1 MHQVKE
7 SRGRPMPSKHYV
19 SLRVCVCGS
28 SGQGN
33 SRTNRRALKAGQH
46 TASCV
51 ESYFYRLHR
60 DGVVVDG
67 RGGQMRDSDT
77 MNYARKDG
85 SMAADGIRGPGE
97 LQMAPSVNHNQND
110 SGAGDEL
117 VSSVTL
123 YRRRPR
129 LLHGTVL
136 PFLAVLYPGW
146 VYVWLGVYGTSEY
159 PEAGLLAL
167 AAIGIAHV
175 LTALSGYWSVHVHC
189 WLTCSK
195 EPDPNLATLAK
206 VIPMP
211 NNGSAE
217 LVTLQRNQDENGEKT
232 LSFEFQKIRYIFDYG
247 EKKCFFPVAF
257 PISYPM
263 GYFQSWRGYQE
274 ETELRVA
281 EKQYGT
287 NRAEMMVPD
296 FLELFKERA
305 TAPFFV
311 FQVFCVGLWCLDE
324 YWYYSVFTLFML
336 VAFEASLV
344 QQQMRNM
351 SEIRRMGNKPY
362 MIQVYR
368 NRKWRPISS
377 DELVP
382 GDIVSVGRSPQDN
395 LVPCD
400 VLLLRGRC
408 IVDEAMLTGESV
420 PQMKEPVEDLD
431 PERILDLQTDSRL
444 HVISGGTKVVQHTP
458 PLKTSAGLKPVD
470 NGCVAYV
477 LRTGFYTS
485 QGKLLRTILFGVKRV
500 TANNLETFIFI
511 LFLLVFA
518 IAAAAYV
525 WVEGTKDL
533 TRNRYKLFL
542 ECTLIL
548 TSVVP
553 PELPIE
559 LSLAVNTSLIALAKL
574 YVFCTEPFRIPFA
587 GKVEICCFDK
597 TGTLTSDSLVVRGVA
612 GLREGKEVMPV
623 SEIPV
628 ETHRVVATCHS
639 LVTLDDGQLVG
650 DPLEKAMLT
659 AADWTLTKDEKVFPR
674 GIKTQGLKIH
684 QRFHFASALKRM
696 SVLASY
702 ERLGSTELCYIS
714 TVKGAPETLR
724 GMFTE
729 CPENYDQ
736 VHREMSREGA
746 RVLALGYKEI
756 GHLSHQQVREISR
769 GALECDL
776 QFAGFM
782 VVSCPLK
789 NDSKAVIQEI
799 QEASH
804 HVVMIT
810 GDNPLTACHV
820 ARELHF
826 IQKEHT
832 LILQPSPNQGQWHWE
847 SIDGT
852 VSVALPPP
860 SVSSFVHQFDLCV
873 TGEGLARLACDPH
886 LLHTLLPHI
895 QVFAR
900 VSPKQKEFVITSL
913 KGLGYVTL
921 MCGDGT
927 NDVGALKH
935 AHIGVA
941 LLANAP
947 ERLPEKKKRVR
958 EKETAISDSRP
969 VPPVSSSVKLSSR
982 AARQRVMAQREE
994 QLAAQKERISQV
1006 LRELEEDQVQV
1017 VKLGDASIA
1026 APFTSKLSSIQCIC
1040 HVIKQGRCTLV
1051 TTLQMFKIL
1060 ALNALVLAY
1069 SQSVLYLEG
1078 VKFSD
1083 FQATL
1088 QGLLLAGCFLFIS
1101 RSKPLKTLSRER
1113 PLPNIFNLY
1122 TVLTVLLQFAVHFCS
1137 LVYLYKEAQSRSPP
1151 RAEQFVDLYKEFEPS
1166 LINST
1171 VYIMSMAM
1179 QMATFAIN
1187 YKGHPFM
1194 ESLSENRPL
1203 LWSIAISGL
1212 AIVGLLT
1219 GSSPEF
1225 NEQFAL
1231 VDIPTEFKLI
1241 ISQVLVVDF
1250 VAALLVDRLLQ
1261 FFLGKGTLSLPS

>member
-1 MHQVKE
+1 
-7 SRGRPMPSKHYV
+7 
-19 SLRVCVCGS
+19 
-28 SGQGN
+28 
-33 SRTNRRALKAGQH
+33 
-46 TASCV
+46 
-51 ESYFYRLHR
+51 
-60 DGVVVDG
+60 
-67 RGGQMRDSDT
+67 
-77 MNYARKDG
+77 
-85 SMAADGIRGPGE
+85 
-97 LQMAPSVNHNQND
+97 
-110 SGAGDEL
+110 
-117 VSSVTL
+117 
-123 YRRRPR
+123 
-129 LLHGTVL
+129 
-136 PFLAVLYPGW
+136 
-146 VYVWLGVYGTSEY
+146 
-159 PEAGLLAL
+159 
-167 AAIGIAHV
+167 
-175 LTALSGYWSVHVHC
+175 
-189 WLTCSK
+189 
-195 EPDPNLATLAK
+195 
-206 VIPMP
+206 
-211 NNGSAE
+211 
-217 LVTLQRNQDENGEKT
+217 
-232 LSFEFQKIRYIFDYG
+232 
-247 EKKCFFPVAF
+247 
-257 PISYPM
+257 M
-263 GYFQSWRGYQE
+263 GYFQAWRGYQE
-274 ETELRVA
+274 EADLRAA
-281 EKQYGT
+281 EKRYGT

-368 NRKWRPISS
+368 NRKWRPVSS

-382 GDIVSVGRSPQDN
+382 GDIVSIGRSPQEN

-431 PERILDLQTDSRL
+431 PERILDLQGDARL
-444 HVISGGTKVVQHTP
+444 HVISGGTKVVQHSP
-458 PLKTSAGLKPVD
+458 PLKASAGLKPVD

-518 IAAAAYV
+518 IAAAVYV

-533 TRNRYKLFL
+533 SRNRYKLFL

-587 GKVEICCFDK
+587 GKVEVCCFDK

-659 AADWTLTKDEKVFPR
+659 AADWSLTKDEKVFAR
-674 GIKTQGLKIH
+674 GIKTPGLKIH

-724 GMFTE
+724 GMFSE
-729 CPENYDQ
+729 CPPSYDE
-736 VHREMSREGA
+736 VHKAMSREGA
-746 RVLALGYKEI
+746 RVLALGYKEM
-756 GHLSHQQVREISR
+756 GHLSHQQVREITR
-769 GALECDL
+769 EALECDL
-776 QFAGFM
+776 RFVGFM

-789 NDSKAVIQEI
+789 NDSRMVIKEI

-820 ARELHF
+820 ARELNF
-826 IQKEHT
+826 IQRPHT
-832 LILQPSPNQGQWHWE
+832 LILQAGPSPDDWQWE
-847 SIDGT
+847 SIDGS
-852 VSVALPPP
+852 VCVALPPP
-860 SVSSFVHQFDLCV
+860 SVPDFVQQYDLCV
-873 TGEGLARLACDPH
+873 TGEGLARLTYDTK
-886 LLHTLLPHI
+886 LLNALLPHV

-900 VSPKQKEFVITSL
+900 VNPKQKEFVITSL
-913 KGLGYVTL
+913 KGLGFTTL

-947 ERLPEKKKRVR
+947 ERIPERKKRGKER
-958 EKETAISDSRP
+958 EVAAAAAACDSRAL
-969 VPPVSSSVKLSSR
+969 PPALTSGSKLSSR
-982 AARQRVMAQREE
+982 AARHRVMAQREE

-1101 RSKPLKTLSRER
+1101 RSKPLKTLSKER

-1137 LVYLYKEAQSRSPP
+1137 LVYLYKGAQSRSPP
-1151 RAEQFVDLYKEFEPS
+1151 RAEQFADLYKEFEPS

-1203 LWSIAISGL
+1203 MWSIFLSGF

-1231 VDIPTEFKLI
+1231 VEIPTEFKMVI
-1241 ISQVLVVDF
+1241 AQVLVVDF
-1250 VAALLVDRLLQ
+1250 VAALLVDRVLQ
-1261 FFLGKGTLSLPS
+1261 FLLGKGTLRLPS

>member
-1 MHQVKE
+1 TATIALEYLCCSMRHCICETKARSGMDEAKKE
-7 SRGRPMPSKHYV
+7 GNMSADGRTQTRAPSDDLVRSV
-19 SLRVCVCGS
+19 SLHS
-28 SGQGN
+28 
-33 SRTNRRALKAGQH
+33 
-46 TASCV
+46 
-51 ESYFYRLHR
+51 
-60 DGVVVDG
+60 
-67 RGGQMRDSDT
+67 
-77 MNYARKDG
+77 
-85 SMAADGIRGPGE
+85 
-97 LQMAPSVNHNQND
+97 
-110 SGAGDEL
+110 
-117 VSSVTL
+117 
-123 YRRRPR
+123 RRPR
-129 LLHGTVL
+129 VLHGTVL
-136 PFLAVLYPGW
+136 PFLLLYPGCL
-146 VYVWLGVYGTSEY
+146 YAWLGVYGAAECA
-159 PEAGLLAL
+159 EAGLLVL
-167 AAIGIAHV
+167 AALGIAHV
-175 LTALSGYWSVHVHC
+175 LTVLSGYWSVHAHC

-195 EPDPNLATLAK
+195 ESDPAKATFAK
-206 VIPMP
+206 VIPTP

-217 LVTLQRNQDENGEKT
+217 LVPLLRDKDEDGAEI
-232 LSFEFQKIRYIFDYG
+232 LSFEFQKIRYVYESK
-247 EKKCFFPVAF
+247 EKKCFLPVAF
-257 PISYPM
+257 PINFPM
-263 GYFQSWRGYQE
+263 SHFQNWRGYQE
-274 ETELRVA
+274 EDQLRAA
-281 EKQYGT
+281 EKRYGT
-287 NRAEMMVPD
+287 NRAEMVVPD
-296 FLELFKERA
+296 FLELFRERA

-368 NRKWRPISS
+368 NRKWRPVSS

-431 PERILDLQTDSRL
+431 PDRILELQTDSRL
-444 HVISGGTKVVQHTP
+444 HVISGGTKVVQHSP
-458 PLKTSAGLKPVD
+458 PLRASAGLKPVD

-518 IAAAAYV
+518 IAAAVYV

-533 TRNRYKLFL
+533 NRNKYKLFL

-597 TGTLTSDSLVVRGVA
+597 TGTLTSDSLVVHGVA
-612 GLREGKEVMPV
+612 GLGDGKQVMPV
-623 SEIPV
+623 SDIPV
-628 ETHRVVATCHS
+628 DTHRVVATCHS

-674 GIKTQGLKIH
+674 SIKTPGLKIH

-702 ERLGSTELCYIS
+702 ERMGSTELCYIS
-714 TVKGAPETLR
+714 AVKGAPETLKD
-724 GMFTE
+724 MFSE
-729 CPENYDQ
+729 CPASYDE

-746 RVLALGYKEI
+746 RVLALGYKEM
-756 GHLSHQQVREISR
+756 GHLSHQQVREVSR
-769 GALECDL
+769 DMLECDL
-776 QFAGFM
+776 RFAGFM

-789 NDSKAVIQEI
+789 TDSKAVIREI

-832 LILQPSPNQGQWHWE
+832 LILQQSPNQGRAGETYLKSWV
-847 SIDGT
+847 SIDGN
-852 VSVALPPP
+852 VCLPLPTS
-860 SVSSFVHQFDLCV
+860 SVSDLVRRYDLCV
-873 TGEGLARLACDPH
+873 TGEGLTRMTYEPS
-886 LLHTLLPHI
+886 LLNALLPHV

-913 KGLGYVTL
+913 KGLGFVTL

-947 ERLPEKKKRVR
+947 EHMPEKKKRSKD
-958 EKETAISDSRP
+958 KEYSSGEPRPP
-969 VPPVSSSVKLSSR
+969 VPSSGVKLGSR
-982 AARQRVMAQREE
+982 AARQRMMAQREE

-1006 LRELEEDQVQV
+1006 LRELEEDQIQV

-1101 RSKPLKTLSRER
+1101 RSKPLKTLSKER

-1137 LVYLYKEAQSRSPP
+1137 LVYLYRGAQSRSPP
-1151 RAEQFVDLYKEFEPS
+1151 RTEQFVDLYKEFEPS

-1194 ESLSENRPL
+1194 ESLTENRPL
-1203 LWSIAISGL
+1203 LWSIGISGL

-1241 ISQVLVVDF
+1241 IAQVLVLDF
-1250 VAALLVDRLLQ
+1250 VAALLVDRVLQ
-1261 FFLGKGTLSLPS
+1261 FLLGKGTLRLPK

>member
-1 MHQVKE
+1 MNDAKKE
-7 SRGRPMPSKHYV
+7 GGLDADEV
-19 SLRVCVCGS
+19 Q
-28 SGQGN
+28 GQ
-33 SRTNRRALKAGQH
+33 
-46 TASCV
+46 
-51 ESYFYRLHR
+51 
-60 DGVVVDG
+60 
-67 RGGQMRDSDT
+67 
-77 MNYARKDG
+77 
-85 SMAADGIRGPGE
+85 GE
-97 LQMAPSVNHNQND
+97 LQMAPSENHSQHD
-110 SGAGDEL
+110 SGTDDEL

-129 LLHGTVL
+129 ILHGTVL

-146 VYVWLGVYGTSEY
+146 LYVWLGVYGASEY
-159 PEAGLLAL
+159 PEAGLLSL

-175 LTALSGYWSVHVHC
+175 LTGLSGYWSVHAHC

-195 EPDPNLATLAK
+195 EPDSNKATLAK
-206 VIPMP
+206 VIPTA

-217 LVTLQRNQDENGEKT
+217 LVALQRDQDENGEGI
-232 LSFEFQKIRYIFDYG
+232 LSFEFQKIRYIFDHK
-247 EKKCFFPVAF
+247 EKKCFLPIAF
-257 PISYPM
+257 PINNPM
-263 GYFQSWRGYQE
+263 GDFQSWRGYQE
-274 ETELRVA
+274 ETELRAA
-281 EKQYGT
+281 EKRYGT

-382 GDIVSVGRSPQDN
+382 GDIVSIGRSPQDN

-431 PERILDLQTDSRL
+431 PDRILDVQIDSRL
-444 HVISGGTKVVQHTP
+444 HVISGGTKVVQHSP
-458 PLKTSAGLKPVD
+458 PLKASAGLKPVD

-518 IAAAAYV
+518 IAAALYV
-525 WVEGTKDL
+525 WLEGTKDAS
-533 TRNRYKLFL
+533 RNRYKLFL

-659 AADWTLTKDEKVFPR
+659 AADWTLTKDEKVFSR

-702 ERLGSTELCYIS
+702 EKLGSTELCYIS

-724 GMFTE
+724 GMFSG
-729 CPENYDQ
+729 CPANYDE
-736 VHREMSREGA
+736 VHKEMSREGA

-756 GHLSHQQVREISR
+756 GHLSHQQVREMSR
-769 GALECDL
+769 DALECDL
-776 QFAGFM
+776 HFAGFM
-782 VVSCPLK
+782 VVFCPLK
-789 NDSKAVIQEI
+789 SDSKAVIREI

-826 IQKEHT
+826 MQKEHT
-832 LILQPSPNQGQWHWE
+832 LVLQPSPRPGEWHWE
-847 SIDGT
+847 SIDG
-852 VSVALPPP
+852 SVCVPLPPP
-860 SVSSFVHQFDLCV
+860 SISSFVHQFDLCV
-873 TGEGLARLACDPH
+873 TGEGLARLTCETQ
-886 LLHTLLPHI
+886 LLHNLLPYI

-947 ERLPEKKKRVR
+947 ERMPERKKRGK
-958 EKETAISDSRP
+958 EKEAPAVEPRP
-969 VPPVSSSVKLSSR
+969 LPSVSSGGKMSSR
-982 AARQRVMAQREE
+982 AARQRAMTQREE
-994 QLAAQKERISQV
+994 QLAAQKERINQV

-1151 RAEQFVDLYKEFEPS
+1151 RAEQFADLYKEFEPS

-1203 LWSIAISGL
+1203 LWSIALSGL

-1225 NEQFAL
+1225 NEQFSL

-1241 ISQVLVVDF
+1241 IAQVLVVDF
-1250 VAALLVDRLLQ
+1250 VAALLVDRVLQ
-1261 FFLGKGTLSLPS
+1261 FLLGKGNLRMPS

>member
-1 MHQVKE
+1 MAAAAAAATSSAGPGRGPGDELVQAVVPYRRR
-7 SRGRPMPSKHYV
+7 SRLLWG
-19 SLRVCVCGS
+19 
-28 SGQGN
+28 
-33 SRTNRRALKAGQH
+33 TALKAGFLL
-46 TASCV
+46 CV
-51 ESYFYRLHR
+51 FQVRSP
-60 DGVVVDG
+60 
-67 RGGQMRDSDT
+67 
-77 MNYARKDG
+77 RK
-85 SMAADGIRGPGE
+85 
-97 LQMAPSVNHNQND
+97 
-110 SGAGDEL
+110 
-117 VSSVTL
+117 
-123 YRRRPR
+123 
-129 LLHGTVL
+129 
-136 PFLAVLYPGW
+136 
-146 VYVWLGVYGTSEY
+146 
-159 PEAGLLAL
+159 
-167 AAIGIAHV
+167 
-175 LTALSGYWSVHVHC
+175 
-189 WLTCSK
+189 
-195 EPDPNLATLAK
+195 ATLVK
-206 VIPMP
+206 VVPTP

-217 LVTLQRNQDENGEKT
+217 LVPLHRD
-232 LSFEFQKIRYIFDYG
+232 QKIKYFYELN
-247 EKKCFFPVAF
+247 EKKKFFPVAF
-257 PISYPM
+257 PVEHPLQY
-263 GYFQSWRGYQE
+263 YQSARGYQE
-274 ETELRVA
+274 DKEIKAA
-281 EKQYGT
+281 EKKYGT
-287 NRAEMMVPD
+287 NKAVR
-296 FLELFKERA
+296 
-305 TAPFFV
+305 
-311 FQVFCVGLWCLDE
+311 VFCVGLWCLDE
-324 YWYYSVFTLFML
+324 YWYYSVFTLSML

-351 SEIRRMGNKPY
+351 SEIRKMGNKPY

-377 DELVP
+377 DEIIP
-382 GDIVSVGRSPQDN
+382 GDIVSVGRSPHEN

-420 PQMKEPVEDLD
+420 PQMKEPVEELD
-431 PERILDLQTDSRL
+431 PDHVLDMQADSRL
-444 HVISGGTKVVQHTP
+444 HVIFGGTKVVQHIP
-458 PLKTSAGLKPVD
+458 PQKASTGLKPVD

-477 LRTGFYTS
+477 LRTGFNTS

-525 WVEGTKDL
+525 WIEGTKDPS
-533 TRNRYKLFL
+533 RNRYKLFL

-574 YVFCTEPFRIPFA
+574 YVYCTEPFRIPFA
-587 GKVEICCFDK
+587 GKVQICCFDK
-597 TGTLTSDSLVVRGVA
+597 TGTLTSDNLVVRGVA
-612 GLREGKEVMPV
+612 GLRDGKDVTPV
-623 SEIPV
+623 SDIPI
-628 ETHRVVATCHS
+628 ETHRVIATCHS
-639 LVTLDDGQLVG
+639 LMQLDDGTLAG

-659 AADWTLTKDEKVFPR
+659 AVEWTVTKDEKVFPR
-674 GIKTQGLKIH
+674 SIKTQGLKIH

-702 ERLGSTELCYIS
+702 EKVGSTDLCYIA
-714 TVKGAPETLR
+714 TVKGAPEMLHR
-724 GMFTE
+724 MFSQCPSSYNGIHTE
-729 CPENYDQ
+729 I
-736 VHREMSREGA
+736 SREGA
-746 RVLALGYKEI
+746 RVLALGYKEL
-756 GHLSHQQVREISR
+756 GHLTHQQAREIKR
-769 GALECDL
+769 EALECDL
-776 QFAGFM
+776 RFVGFI

-789 NDSKAVIQEI
+789 VDSKPVIREI
-799 QEASH
+799 LNASH

-820 ARELHF
+820 AQELHF
-826 IQKEHT
+826 TQKEQT
-832 LILQPSPNQGQWHWE
+832 LILQPPINKGSSWQWQ
-847 SIDGT
+847 SISGT
-852 VSVALPPP
+852 VTLPIIPP
-860 SVSSFVHQFDLCV
+860 SLQELTRHHNLCI
-873 TGEGLARLACDPH
+873 TGEGLSQLQALDSQFLLWLIPH
-886 LLHTLLPHI
+886 V

-900 VSPKQKEFVITSL
+900 VAPKQKGLDEVKARSAVTSSQEDVRVLKLAAKGTYRGHGFPQSFAGSLPQHWIFPLQEFVITTL

-935 AHIGVA
+935 ADVGVA

-947 ERLPEKKKRVR
+947 ERIPERKKRPRDAPADGKPALPPSIVG
-958 EKETAISDSRP
+958 SNMRP
-969 VPPVSSSVKLSSR
+969 TSR
-982 AARQRVMAQREE
+982 AAKHRLMSHREE
-994 QLAAQKERISQV
+994 QLAMQRERISQV
-1006 LRELEEDQVQV
+1006 LKDLEEEQVPI

-1060 ALNALVLAY
+1060 ALNALILAY

-1122 TVLTVLLQFAVHFCS
+1122 TVLTVLLQFMVHFVS
-1137 LVYLYKEAQSRSPP
+1137 LVYLYRGAQARSDPKKDG
-1151 RAEQFVDLYKEFEPS
+1151 FVDLYKEFEPS
-1166 LINST
+1166 LVNST

-1194 ESLSENRPL
+1194 ESLRENKPL
-1203 LWSIAISGL
+1203 LWSIILSGL
-1212 AIVGLLT
+1212 AIVALLT

-1225 NEQFAL
+1225 NEQFGL
-1231 VDIPTEFKLI
+1231 VEIPTEFKLVI
-1241 ISQVLVVDF
+1241 TQVLLANF
-1250 VAALLVDRLLQ
+1250 FTALLIDRVLQ
-1261 FFLGKGTLSLPS
+1261 FLLGSTKLKVPS

>member
-1 MHQVKE
+1 MDEAKKE
-7 SRGRPMPSKHYV
+7 
-19 SLRVCVCGS
+19 
-28 SGQGN
+28 GN
-33 SRTNRRALKAGQH
+33 MVA
-46 TASCV
+46 
-51 ESYFYRLHR
+51 
-60 DGVVVDG
+60 DGVD
-67 RGGQMRDSDT
+67 
-77 MNYARKDG
+77 
-85 SMAADGIRGPGE
+85 GPGGT
-97 LQMAPSVNHNQND
+97 QARAPS
-110 SGAGDEL
+110 DEL
-117 VSSVTL
+117 VRSVSL
-123 YRRRPR
+123 HSRRPR
-129 LLHGTVL
+129 VLHGTVF
-136 PFLAVLYPGW
+136 PFLLLYPGCL
-146 VYVWLGVYGTSEY
+146 YSWLAVYGLAEY
-159 PEAGLLAL
+159 FEAGLLAL
-167 AAIGIAHV
+167 AALGIAHV
-175 LTALSGYWSVHVHC
+175 LTVLSGYWSVHAHC

-195 EPDPNLATLAK
+195 ESDPAKATFAK
-206 VIPMP
+206 VIPTP

-217 LVTLQRNQDENGEKT
+217 LVPLLRDKDEDGVEI
-232 LSFEFQKIRYIFDYG
+232 LSFEFQKIRYVYDSK
-247 EKKCFFPVAF
+247 EKKCFLPVAF
-257 PISYPM
+257 PLNFPM
-263 GYFQSWRGYQE
+263 SHFQNWKGYQE
-274 ETELRVA
+274 EDQLRAA
-281 EKQYGT
+281 EKRYGT
-287 NRAEMMVPD
+287 NRAEMVVPD
-296 FLELFKERA
+296 FLELFRERA

-368 NRKWRPISS
+368 NRKWRPVSS

-431 PERILDLQTDSRL
+431 PDRILDLQTDSRL

-458 PLKTSAGLKPVD
+458 PLRASAGLKPVD

-518 IAAAAYV
+518 IAAAVYV
-525 WVEGTKDL
+525 WVEGTKDPN
-533 TRNRYKLFL
+533 RNKYKLFL

-612 GLREGKEVMPV
+612 GLRDGKQVTPV
-623 SEIPV
+623 SDIPV
-628 ETHRVVATCHS
+628 DTHRVVATCHS

-674 GIKTQGLKIH
+674 SIKTPGLKIH

-702 ERLGSTELCYIS
+702 ERMGSTELCYIS
-714 TVKGAPETLR
+714 AVKGAPETLKD
-724 GMFTE
+724 MFSE
-729 CPENYDQ
+729 CPASYDE

-746 RVLALGYKEI
+746 RVLALGYKEM
-756 GHLSHQQVREISR
+756 GHLSHQQVREVTR
-769 GALECDL
+769 DMLECSL
-776 QFAGFM
+776 RFAGFM

-789 NDSKAVIQEI
+789 TDSKTVIREI

-804 HVVMIT
+804 HVAMIT

-832 LILQPSPNQGQWHWE
+832 LILQQSPSQSEWQWV
-847 SIDGT
+847 SIDG
-852 VSVALPPP
+852 SVCLPLPTT
-860 SVSSFVHQFDLCV
+860 SVPDLVRRYDLCV
-873 TGEGLARLACDPH
+873 TGEGLARLTYESR
-886 LLHTLLPHI
+886 LLNALLPHVR
-895 QVFAR
+895 VFAR

-913 KGLGYVTL
+913 KGLGFVTL

-947 ERLPEKKKRVR
+947 EHMPEKKKRSKD
-958 EKETAISDSRP
+958 KEYSSGEPRPP
-969 VPPVSSSVKLSSR
+969 VPSSGVKPSSR
-982 AARQRVMAQREE
+982 AARQRLMAQREE
-994 QLAAQKERISQV
+994 QLAAQKEKISQV
-1006 LRELEEDQVQV
+1006 LRELEEDQIQV

-1101 RSKPLKTLSRER
+1101 RSKPLKTLSKER

-1137 LVYLYKEAQSRSPP
+1137 LVYLYRGAQSRSPP
-1151 RAEQFVDLYKEFEPS
+1151 RTEQFVDLYKEFEPS

-1194 ESLSENRPL
+1194 ESLTENRPL
-1203 LWSIAISGL
+1203 LWSIGISGL

-1241 ISQVLVVDF
+1241 IAQVLVLDF
-1250 VAALLVDRLLQ
+1250 VAALLVDRVLQ
-1261 FFLGKGTLSLPS
+1261 FLLGEGTLRLPK

>member
-1 MHQVKE
+1 QSLRIVLITGLDDLVR
-7 SRGRPMPSKHYV
+7 SV
-19 SLRVCVCGS
+19 SLHS
-28 SGQGN
+28 
-33 SRTNRRALKAGQH
+33 
-46 TASCV
+46 
-51 ESYFYRLHR
+51 
-60 DGVVVDG
+60 
-67 RGGQMRDSDT
+67 
-77 MNYARKDG
+77 
-85 SMAADGIRGPGE
+85 
-97 LQMAPSVNHNQND
+97 
-110 SGAGDEL
+110 
-117 VSSVTL
+117 
-123 YRRRPR
+123 RRPR
-129 LLHGTVL
+129 VLHGTVL
-136 PFLAVLYPGW
+136 PFLLLYPGCL
-146 VYVWLGVYGTSEY
+146 YAWLGVYGAAECA
-159 PEAGLLAL
+159 EAGLLVL
-167 AAIGIAHV
+167 AALGIAHV
-175 LTALSGYWSVHVHC
+175 LTVLSGYWSVHAHC

-195 EPDPNLATLAK
+195 ESDPAKATFAK
-206 VIPMP
+206 VIPTP

-217 LVTLQRNQDENGEKT
+217 LVPLLRDKDEDGAEI
-232 LSFEFQKIRYIFDYG
+232 LSFEFQKIRYVYESK
-247 EKKCFFPVAF
+247 EKKCFLPVAF
-257 PISYPM
+257 PINFPM
-263 GYFQSWRGYQE
+263 SHFQNWRGYQE
-274 ETELRVA
+274 EDQLRAA
-281 EKQYGT
+281 EKRYGT
-287 NRAEMMVPD
+287 NRAEMVVPD
-296 FLELFKERA
+296 FLELFRERA

-368 NRKWRPISS
+368 NRKWRPVSS

-431 PERILDLQTDSRL
+431 PDRILELQTDSRL
-444 HVISGGTKVVQHTP
+444 HVISGGTKVVQHSP
-458 PLKTSAGLKPVD
+458 PLRASAGLKPVD

-518 IAAAAYV
+518 IAAAVYV

-533 TRNRYKLFL
+533 NRNKYKLFL

-597 TGTLTSDSLVVRGVA
+597 TGTLTSDSLVVHGVA
-612 GLREGKEVMPV
+612 GLGDGKQVMPV
-623 SEIPV
+623 SDIPV
-628 ETHRVVATCHS
+628 DTHRVVATCHS

-674 GIKTQGLKIH
+674 SIKTPGLKIH

-702 ERLGSTELCYIS
+702 ERMGSTELCYIS
-714 TVKGAPETLR
+714 AVKGAPETLKD
-724 GMFTE
+724 MFSE
-729 CPENYDQ
+729 CPASYDE

-746 RVLALGYKEI
+746 RVLALGYKEM
-756 GHLSHQQVREISR
+756 GHLSHQQVREVSR
-769 GALECDL
+769 DMLECDL
-776 QFAGFM
+776 RFAGFM

-789 NDSKAVIQEI
+789 TDSKAVIREI

-832 LILQPSPNQGQWHWE
+832 LILQQSPNQGRAGETYLKSWV
-847 SIDGT
+847 SIDGN
-852 VSVALPPP
+852 VCLPLPTS
-860 SVSSFVHQFDLCV
+860 SVSDLVRRYDLCV
-873 TGEGLARLACDPH
+873 TGEGLTRMTYEPS
-886 LLHTLLPHI
+886 LLNALLPHV

-913 KGLGYVTL
+913 KGLGFVTL

-935 AHIGVA
+935 AHIGES
-941 LLANAP
+941 LNMLNFTEYSYLYNP
-947 ERLPEKKKRVR
+947 E
-958 EKETAISDSRP
+958 ETNFQFSIICS
-969 VPPVSSSVKLSSR
+969 
-982 AARQRVMAQREE
+982 
-994 QLAAQKERISQV
+994 RISQV
-1006 LRELEEDQVQV
+1006 LRELEEDQIQV

-1101 RSKPLKTLSRER
+1101 RSKPLKTLSKER

-1137 LVYLYKEAQSRSPP
+1137 LVYLYRGAQSRSPP
-1151 RAEQFVDLYKEFEPS
+1151 RTEQFVDLYKEFEPS

-1194 ESLSENRPL
+1194 ESLTENRPL
-1203 LWSIAISGL
+1203 LWSIGISGL

-1241 ISQVLVVDF
+1241 IAQVLVLDF
-1250 VAALLVDRLLQ
+1250 VAALLVDRVLQ
-1261 FFLGKGTLSLPS
+1261 FLLGKGTLRLPK

>member
-1 MHQVKE
+1 MAVV
-7 SRGRPMPSKHYV
+7 GM
-19 SLRVCVCGS
+19 
-28 SGQGN
+28 
-33 SRTNRRALKAGQH
+33 
-46 TASCV
+46 
-51 ESYFYRLHR
+51 
-60 DGVVVDG
+60 GV
-67 RGGQMRDSDT
+67 R
-77 MNYARKDG
+77 
-85 SMAADGIRGPGE
+85 
-97 LQMAPSVNHNQND
+97 
-110 SGAGDEL
+110 AGDEL
-117 VSSVTL
+117 VEAVML

-129 LLHGTVL
+129 LCYGTVL
-136 PFLAVLYPGW
+136 PFFCGLYPA
-146 VYVWLGVYGTSEY
+146 WLWACCGPGGALTEH
-159 PEAGLLAL
+159 PEAAL
-167 AAIGIAHV
+167 ITLVAIGIVHV
-175 LTALSGYWSVHVHC
+175 LTALSGHWSVHAHA
-189 WLTCSK
+189 WLTCCK
-195 EPDPNLATLAK
+195 EPDSCKATLAK
-206 VIPMP
+206 VVPTP

-217 LVTLQRNQDENGEKT
+217 LVSLHRNKEGDGQEV
-232 LSFEFQKIRYIFDYG
+232 LSFEFQKIKYYYESDRKEFI
-247 EKKCFFPVAF
+247 PVAF
-257 PISYPM
+257 PVEHPLSLY
-263 GYFQSWRGYQE
+263 QTTKGYQE
-274 ETELRVA
+274 DPEIRAA
-281 EKQYGT
+281 EKKYGT
-287 NRAEMMVPD
+287 NRAEMVVPE

-324 YWYYSVFTLFML
+324 YWYYSIFTLFML

-351 SEIRRMGNKPY
+351 SEIRKMGNKPY

-377 DELVP
+377 EEIIP
-382 GDIVSVGRSPQDN
+382 GDIVSIGRSPHEN

-420 PQMKEPVEDLD
+420 PQMKEPIEDLD
-431 PERILDLQTDSRL
+431 PVHVLDMQTDSRL
-444 HVISGGTKVVQHTP
+444 HVIFGGTKVVQHTP
-458 PLKTSAGLKPVD
+458 PPKASTGLKSVD

-477 LRTGFYTS
+477 LRTGFNTS

-511 LFLLVFA
+511 LFLLIFA

-525 WVEGTKDL
+525 WIEGTKDPS
-533 TRNRYKLFL
+533 RNRYKLFL

-574 YVFCTEPFRIPFA
+574 YVYCTEPFRIPFA
-587 GKVEICCFDK
+587 GKVQVCCFDK

-612 GLREGKEVMPV
+612 GLKDGKEVTPV
-623 SEIPV
+623 SDIPV
-628 ETHRVVATCHS
+628 DTHRVIATCHS
-639 LVTLDDGQLVG
+639 LVQLDDGTLVG

-659 AADWTLTKDEKVFPR
+659 AIDWTLTKDEKVFPR
-674 GIKTQGLKIH
+674 SIKTQGLKIH
-684 QRFHFASALKRM
+684 QRFHFTSALKRM

-702 ERLGSTELCYIS
+702 EKTGSMDLCLVAA
-714 TVKGAPETLR
+714 VKGAPETLHR
-724 GMFTE
+724 MFSQRPDNYNTVHTE
-729 CPENYDQ
+729 I
-736 VHREMSREGA
+736 SREGA
-746 RVLALGYKEI
+746 RVLALGYKEV
-756 GHLSHQQVREISR
+756 GHLSHQQIREMKR
-769 GALECDL
+769 EALECDL
-776 QFAGFM
+776 KFAGFI

-789 NDSKAVIQEI
+789 ADSKMVIKEI
-799 QEASH
+799 QNASH

-820 ARELHF
+820 AQELHF
-826 IQKEHT
+826 IQKEHM
-832 LILQPSPNQGQWHWE
+832 LILQTSFPGSSEWLWY
-847 SIDGT
+847 SIDNSIT
-852 VSVALPPP
+852 LPVVPE
-860 SVSSFVHQFDLCV
+860 SLKKFIQSHHLCV
-873 TGEGLARLACDPH
+873 TGEGITYLQAVNRD
-886 LLHTLLPHI
+886 LLLELIPHI

-900 VSPKQKEFVITSL
+900 VAPKQKEFVITSL
-913 KGLGYVTL
+913 KSMGFITL

-935 AHIGVA
+935 ADVGVA

-947 ERLPEKKKRVR
+947 ERLPERKRKPR
-958 EKETAISDSRP
+958 EVQNDGRTAGP
-969 VPPVSSSVKLSSR
+969 ALGSSTVKPSSR
-982 AARQRVMAQREE
+982 AAKQRLMSQREE
-994 QLAAQKERISQV
+994 QLAVQRERINQV
-1006 LRELEEDQVQV
+1006 LKDLEEDQMPV

-1060 ALNALVLAY
+1060 ALNALILAY

-1101 RSKPLKTLSRER
+1101 RSKPLKSLSRER

-1122 TVLTVLLQFAVHFCS
+1122 TVLTVLLQFLVHFLS
-1137 LVYLYKEAQSRSPP
+1137 LVYLYYGAQARSQP
-1151 RAEQFVDLYKEFEPS
+1151 RREEFVDLYKEFEPS
-1166 LINST
+1166 LVNST

-1194 ESLSENRPL
+1194 ESLRENKPL
-1203 LWSIAISGL
+1203 LWSIILSGL

-1225 NEQFAL
+1225 NEQFGL
-1231 VDIPTEFKLI
+1231 VDIPLEFKI
-1241 ISQVLVVDF
+1241 VITKVLFVDF
-1250 VAALLVDRLLQ
+1250 CLAWLIDRILQ
-1261 FFLGKGTLSLPS
+1261 FFLGSAKLKMPS

>member
-1 MHQVKE
+1 RASGLVNE
-7 SRGRPMPSKHYV
+7 SRTERHS
-19 SLRVCVCGS
+19 
-28 SGQGN
+28 
-33 SRTNRRALKAGQH
+33 
-46 TASCV
+46 
-51 ESYFYRLHR
+51 
-60 DGVVVDG
+60 
-67 RGGQMRDSDT
+67 
-77 MNYARKDG
+77 
-85 SMAADGIRGPGE
+85 
-97 LQMAPSVNHNQND
+97 
-110 SGAGDEL
+110 L

-136 PFLAVLYPGW
+136 PFLVVLYPAW
-146 VYVWLGVYGTSEY
+146 LYAWLGVYGASEY

-167 AAIGIAHV
+167 AAIGIVHV
-175 LTALSGYWSVHVHC
+175 LTALSGYWSVHAHC

-195 EPDPNLATLAK
+195 DPDPNKATLAK
-206 VIPMP
+206 VIPTP

-217 LVTLQRNQDENGEKT
+217 LVALQRDQDDNGERI
-232 LSFEFQKIRYIFDYG
+232 LSFEFQKIRYLFDHK
-247 EKKCFFPVAF
+247 EKKCFLPIAF
-257 PISYPM
+257 PISHPM
-263 GYFQSWRGYQE
+263 GFFQSWRGYQE
-274 ETELRVA
+274 EAELKAA
-281 EKQYGT
+281 EKCYGT
-287 NRAEMMVPD
+287 NRAEMVVPD

-382 GDIVSVGRSPQDN
+382 GDIVSIGRSPQDN

-420 PQMKEPVEDLD
+420 PQMKEPIEDLD
-431 PERILDLQTDSRL
+431 PTRILDLQADSRL
-444 HVISGGTKVVQHTP
+444 HVISGGTKVVQHSP
-458 PLKTSAGLKPVD
+458 PLKASAGLKPVD

-518 IAAAAYV
+518 IAAAVYV
-525 WVEGTKDL
+525 WVEGTKDV

-587 GKVEICCFDK
+587 GKVEVCCFDK

-702 ERLGSTELCYIS
+702 EKMGSTELCYIS

-724 GMFTE
+724 T
-729 CPENYDQ
+729 
-736 VHREMSREGA
+736 MSLSNVTGG
-746 RVLALGYKEI
+746 GYF
-756 GHLSHQQVREISR
+756 
-769 GALECDL
+769 C
-776 QFAGFM
+776 
-782 VVSCPLK
+782 
-789 NDSKAVIQEI
+789 DSKAVIREI

-832 LILQPSPNQGQWHWE
+832 LILQPNLDQDNGWHWE
-847 SIDGT
+847 SIDG
-852 VSVALPPP
+852 SVHIPLPPP
-860 SVSSFVHQFDLCV
+860 SIPSLVHQFDLCV
-873 TGEGLARLACDPH
+873 TGEGLARLSCEPR

-895 QVFAR
+895 RVFAR

-947 ERLPEKKKRVR
+947 ERMPEKRKRGR
-958 EKETAISDSRP
+958 EKEASTTESRP
-969 VPPVSSSVKLSSR
+969 LPPVSSGGKLSSR
-982 AARQRVMAQREE
+982 GARQRVMAQREE

-1137 LVYLYKEAQSRSPP
+1137 LVYLYREAQSRSPP
-1151 RAEQFVDLYKEFEPS
+1151 RVEQFVDLYKEFEPS

-1203 LWSIAISGL
+1203 LWSIVISGL

-1225 NEQFAL
+1225 NDQFAL
-1231 VDIPTEFKLI
+1231 VDIPAEFKLI
-1241 ISQVLVVDF
+1241 IAQVLVVDF
-1250 VAALLVDRLLQ
+1250 VAALLVDRVLQ
-1261 FFLGKGTLSLPS
+1261 FLLGKGTLRLPS

>member
-1 MHQVKE
+1 MDEAKKE
-7 SRGRPMPSKHYV
+7 
-19 SLRVCVCGS
+19 
-28 SGQGN
+28 GN
-33 SRTNRRALKAGQH
+33 MSA
-46 TASCV
+46 
-51 ESYFYRLHR
+51 
-60 DGVVVDG
+60 DGVD
-67 RGGQMRDSDT
+67 
-77 MNYARKDG
+77 
-85 SMAADGIRGPGE
+85 GPGGT
-97 LQMAPSVNHNQND
+97 QARAPS
-110 SGAGDEL
+110 DEL
-117 VSSVTL
+117 VRSVSL
-123 YRRRPR
+123 HSRRPR
-129 LLHGTVL
+129 VLHGTVF
-136 PFLAVLYPGW
+136 PFLLLYPGCL
-146 VYVWLGVYGTSEY
+146 YSWLGVYGAAEY
-159 PEAGLLAL
+159 FEAGLLAL
-167 AAIGIAHV
+167 AALGIAHV
-175 LTALSGYWSVHVHC
+175 LTVLSGYWSVHAHG

-195 EPDPNLATLAK
+195 
-206 VIPMP
+206 
-211 NNGSAE
+211 
-217 LVTLQRNQDENGEKT
+217 DEDGVEI
-232 LSFEFQKIRYIFDYG
+232 LSFEFQKIRYVYDSK
-247 EKKCFFPVAF
+247 EKKCFLPVAF
-257 PISYPM
+257 PINFPM
-263 GYFQSWRGYQE
+263 SHFQNWKGYQE
-274 ETELRVA
+274 EDQLRAA
-281 EKQYGT
+281 EKCYGT

-368 NRKWRPISS
+368 NRKWRPVSS

-431 PERILDLQTDSRL
+431 PDRILDLQTDSRL
-444 HVISGGTKVVQHTP
+444 HVISGGTKVVQHSP
-458 PLKTSAGLKPVD
+458 PLRASAGLKPVD

-518 IAAAAYV
+518 IAAAVYV
-525 WVEGTKDL
+525 WVEGTKDPN
-533 TRNRYKLFL
+533 RNKYKLFL

-612 GLREGKEVMPV
+612 GLRDGKQVTPV
-623 SEIPV
+623 SDIPV
-628 ETHRVVATCHS
+628 DTHRVVATCHS

-674 GIKTQGLKIH
+674 TIKTPGLKIH

-702 ERLGSTELCYIS
+702 ERMGSTELCYIS
-714 TVKGAPETLR
+714 TVKGAPETLKD
-724 GMFTE
+724 MFSE
-729 CPENYDQ
+729 CPASYDE

-756 GHLSHQQVREISR
+756 GHLSHQQVREVSR
-769 GALECDL
+769 DMLECDL
-776 QFAGFM
+776 RFAGFM

-789 NDSKAVIQEI
+789 TDSKTVIREI

-832 LILQPSPNQGQWHWE
+832 LILQQSPTEWQWV
-847 SIDGT
+847 SIDC
-852 VSVALPPP
+852 SVCLPLPTS
-860 SVSSFVHQFDLCV
+860 SVSDLVRRYDLCV
-873 TGEGLARLACDPH
+873 TGEGLARLTYEPR
-886 LLHTLLPHI
+886 LLNALLPHVR
-895 QVFAR
+895 VFAR

-913 KGLGYVTL
+913 KGLGFVTL

-947 ERLPEKKKRVR
+947 EHMPEKKKRSKD
-958 EKETAISDSRP
+958 KEYSSGEPRPP
-969 VPPVSSSVKLSSR
+969 VPSSGIKLSSR
-982 AARQRVMAQREE
+982 AARQRMIAQREE

-1006 LRELEEDQVQV
+1006 LRELEEDQIQV

-1040 HVIKQGRCTLV
+1040 HVVKQGRCTLV

-1101 RSKPLKTLSRER
+1101 RSKPLKTLSKER

-1137 LVYLYKEAQSRSPP
+1137 LVYLYRGAQSRSPP
-1151 RAEQFVDLYKEFEPS
+1151 RSEQFVDLYKEFEPS

-1194 ESLSENRPL
+1194 ESLTENRPL
-1203 LWSIAISGL
+1203 LWSIGLSGL

-1241 ISQVLVVDF
+1241 IAQVLVLDF
-1250 VAALLVDRLLQ
+1250 VAALLVDRVLQ
-1261 FFLGKGTLSLPS
+1261 FLLGKGTLRLPK

>member
-1 MHQVKE
+1 MV
-7 SRGRPMPSKHYV
+7 
-19 SLRVCVCGS
+19 
-28 SGQGN
+28 
-33 SRTNRRALKAGQH
+33 AG
-46 TASCV
+46 
-51 ESYFYRLHR
+51 
-60 DGVVVDG
+60 
-67 RGGQMRDSDT
+67 
-77 MNYARKDG
+77 
-85 SMAADGIRGPGE
+85 GPEPG
-97 LQMAPSVNHNQND
+97 PV
-110 SGAGDEL
+110 DEL

-136 PFLAVLYPGW
+136 PFVAGLYPAWLWLWGPR
-146 VYVWLGVYGTSEY
+146 VWAAWGEAEAAAVSEEEGPRPGPGPAP
-159 PEAGLLAL
+159 PEAALLTL
-167 AAIGIAHV
+167 AAIGVVHL
-175 LTALSGYWSVHVHC
+175 LTALSGLWSVHAHC
-189 WLTCSK
+189 ALTCVR
-195 EPDPNLATLAK
+195 EPCPKKATLAK
-206 VIPMP
+206 VVPTP
-211 NNGSAE
+211 NNGSVE
-217 LVTLQRNQDENGEKT
+217 LVPLHRDQGEDGQEA
-232 LSFEFQKIRYIFDYG
+232 LSFEFQKIKYSYETDG
-247 EKKCFFPVAF
+247 KKQFLPVAF
-257 PISYPM
+257 PVEHPLCY
-263 GYFQSWRGYQE
+263 YQNARGYQE
-274 ETELRVA
+274 DKDIRAA
-281 EKQYGT
+281 EKKYGT
-287 NRAEMMVPD
+287 NKAEMVVPE

-305 TAPFFV
+305 TAPFFI

-324 YWYYSVFTLFML
+324 YWYYSVFTLSML

-351 SEIRRMGNKPY
+351 SEIRKMGNKPY

-377 DELVP
+377 DEIIP
-382 GDIVSVGRSPQDN
+382 GDIVSIGRSPHEN

-420 PQMKEPVEDLD
+420 PQMKEPVEDLS
-431 PERILDLQTDSRL
+431 PEHVLDMQTDSRL
-444 HVISGGTKVVQHTP
+444 HIIFGGTKVVQHIP
-458 PLKTSAGLKPVD
+458 PQKASTGLKPVD
-470 NGCVAYV
+470 NGCVAYA
-477 LRTGFYTS
+477 LRTGFNTS

-525 WVEGTKDL
+525 WIEGTKDPS
-533 TRNRYKLFL
+533 RNRYKLFL

-574 YVFCTEPFRIPFA
+574 YVYCTEPFRIPFA
-587 GKVEICCFDK
+587 GKVQVCCFDK
-597 TGTLTSDSLVVRGVA
+597 TGTLTSDHLVVRGVA
-612 GLREGKEVMPV
+612 GLRDGKEVTPV
-623 SEIPV
+623 SDIPV
-628 ETHRVVATCHS
+628 ETHRAIATCHS
-639 LVTLDDGQLVG
+639 LVQLDDGTLVG
-650 DPLEKAMLT
+650 DPLEKAMLM
-659 AADWTLTKDEKVFPR
+659 AVDWTLTKDEKVFSR
-674 GIKTQGLKIH
+674 SIKTQGLKIH

-702 ERLGSTELCYIS
+702 EKIGSTDLCYIAA
-714 TVKGAPETLR
+714 VKGAPETLHK
-724 GMFTE
+724 MLSQCPSNYHAVHTE
-729 CPENYDQ
+729 IS
-736 VHREMSREGA
+736 HEGA
-746 RVLALGYKEI
+746 RVLALGYKEL
-756 GHLSHQQVREISR
+756 GHLTHQQ
-769 GALECDL
+769 
-776 QFAGFM
+776 
-782 VVSCPLK
+782 
-789 NDSKAVIQEI
+789 
-799 QEASH
+799 
-804 HVVMIT
+804 VVMIT

-826 IQKEHT
+826 LQREHT
-832 LILQPSPNQGQWHWE
+832 LILQPPANKGSSWQWQ
-847 SIDGT
+847 SIDGA
-852 VSVALPPP
+852 VVLPLLPA
-860 SVSSFVHQFDLCV
+860 SLRELTQRYDLCV
-873 TGEGLARLACDPH
+873 TGEGLSH
-886 LLHTLLPHI
+886 LQSVNRQQLLKLIPHI

-900 VSPKQKEFVITSL
+900 VVPKQKEFVITTL
-913 KGLGYVTL
+913 KSLGYVTL

-935 AHIGVA
+935 ADVGVA

-947 ERLPEKKKRVR
+947 ERLPERKKRTR
-958 EKETAISDSRP
+958 EGPSDGRPAPPSVGSGAVKPTSRGAKHR
-969 VPPVSSSVKLSSR
+969 VLS
-982 AARQRVMAQREE
+982 QREE
-994 QLAAQKERISQV
+994 QLAIQRERISQV
-1006 LRELEEDQVQV
+1006 LKDLEEERVPV

-1060 ALNALVLAY
+1060 ALNALILAY

-1101 RSKPLKTLSRER
+1101 RSKPLKTLSKER

-1122 TVLTVLLQFAVHFCS
+1122 TVLTVLLQFLVHFLS
-1137 LVYLYKEAQSRSPP
+1137 LVYLYRGAQARS
-1151 RAEQFVDLYKEFEPS
+1151 ESKQEEFVDLYKEFEPS
-1166 LINST
+1166 LVNST

-1194 ESLSENRPL
+1194 ESLRENKPL
-1203 LWSIAISGL
+1203 LWSIVLSGL

-1225 NEQFAL
+1225 NEQFGL
-1231 VDIPTEFKLI
+1231 VEIPTEFKMVI
-1241 ISQVLVVDF
+1241 TQVLLADF
-1250 VAALLVDRLLQ
+1250 FLALLVDRILQ
-1261 FFLGKGTLSLPS
+1261 FLLGSAKLKVPS

>member
-1 MHQVKE
+1 
-7 SRGRPMPSKHYV
+7 
-19 SLRVCVCGS
+19 
-28 SGQGN
+28 
-33 SRTNRRALKAGQH
+33 
-46 TASCV
+46 
-51 ESYFYRLHR
+51 
-60 DGVVVDG
+60 
-67 RGGQMRDSDT
+67 
-77 MNYARKDG
+77 MNDAKKDDR
-85 SMAADGIRGPGE
+85 MAADGIRRPGE
-97 LQMAPSVNHNQND
+97 LQMAPSVYHNQHD
-110 SGAGDEL
+110 SVTGDEL

-129 LLHGTVL
+129 LLHGTIL
-136 PFLAVLYPGW
+136 PFLVLLYPSW
-146 VYVWLGVYGTSEY
+146 LYVWLGVYGASEY

-175 LTALSGYWSVHVHC
+175 LTALSGYWSVHAHC

-195 EPDPNLATLAK
+195 
-206 VIPMP
+206 
-211 NNGSAE
+211 
-217 LVTLQRNQDENGEKT
+217 DENGEN
-232 LSFEFQKIRYIFDYG
+232 LLAFEFQKIRYIFDSK
-247 EKKCFFPVAF
+247 EKKCFLPIAF
-257 PISYPM
+257 PICNPM

-274 ETELRVA
+274 EPDLRAA

-287 NRAEMMVPD
+287 NRAEMVVPD

-382 GDIVSVGRSPQDN
+382 GDIVSIGRSPQDN

-431 PERILDLQTDSRL
+431 PERILDLQGDSRL
-444 HVISGGTKVVQHTP
+444 HVISGGTKVVQHSP

-518 IAAAAYV
+518 IAAAGYV

-623 SEIPV
+623 SDIPV

-702 ERLGSTELCYIS
+702 EKLGSTELCYIS
-714 TVKGAPETLR
+714 TVKGAPETLKA
-724 GMFTE
+724 MFSE
-729 CPENYDQ
+729 CPASYDE

-746 RVLALGYKEI
+746 RVLALGYKDI

-769 GALECDL
+769 DALECNL
-776 QFAGFM
+776 HFAGFM

-789 NDSKAVIQEI
+789 SDSKAVIKEI

-804 HVVMIT
+804 RVVMIT

-832 LILQPSPNQGQWHWE
+832 LILQPSEWQWE

-852 VSVALPPP
+852 VCIPLPPP

-873 TGEGLARLACDPH
+873 TGEGLVRLSSDPR
-886 LLHTLLPHI
+886 LLHNLLPHI

-913 KGLGYVTL
+913 KGMGYVTL

-947 ERLPEKKKRVR
+947 ERMPERKKQSRGKEVSTSESRSLPVVGSG
-958 EKETAISDSRP
+958 T
-969 VPPVSSSVKLSSR
+969 KLSSR
-982 AARQRVMAQREE
+982 AAKQRVMAHREE
-994 QLAAQKERISQV
+994 QLAAQKEKINQV

-1151 RAEQFVDLYKEFEPS
+1151 REEQFVDLYKEFEPS

-1203 LWSIAISGL
+1203 LWSIALSGL
-1212 AIVGLLT
+1212 AIVALLT

-1231 VDIPTEFKLI
+1231 VDIPAEFKLTI
-1241 ISQVLVVDF
+1241 AQVLVVDF
-1250 VAALLVDRLLQ
+1250 VAALLVDRILQ
-1261 FFLGKGTLSLPS
+1261 FLLGKGTLRLPS

>member
-1 MHQVKE
+1 MNDTK
-7 SRGRPMPSKHYV
+7 K
-19 SLRVCVCGS
+19 
-28 SGQGN
+28 
-33 SRTNRRALKAGQH
+33 
-46 TASCV
+46 
-51 ESYFYRLHR
+51 
-60 DGVVVDG
+60 DG
-67 RGGQMRDSDT
+67 RI
-77 MNYARKDG
+77 
-85 SMAADGIRGPGE
+85 AADGIRGPGE
-97 LQMAPSVNHNQND
+97 LQMAPSVNHNQHD
-110 SGAGDEL
+110 SGTGDEL

-136 PFLAVLYPGW
+136 PFLAFLYPGW
-146 VYVWLGVYGTSEY
+146 LYVWLGVYGAPDY

-175 LTALSGYWSVHVHC
+175 LTALSGYWSVHAHC

-195 EPDPNLATLAK
+195 
-206 VIPMP
+206 
-211 NNGSAE
+211 
-217 LVTLQRNQDENGEKT
+217 DENGERT
-232 LSFEFQKIRYIFDYG
+232 LSFEFQKIRYTFDYK
-247 EKKCFFPVAF
+247 EKKCFLPIAF
-257 PISYPM
+257 PISNPL

-274 ETELRVA
+274 ETELKAA
-281 EKQYGT
+281 EKRYGT
-287 NRAEMMVPD
+287 NRAEMIVPD

-368 NRKWRPISS
+368 NRKWRHISS

-382 GDIVSVGRSPQDN
+382 GDIVSIGRSPQDN

-420 PQMKEPVEDLD
+420 PQMKEPIEDLD

-444 HVISGGTKVVQHTP
+444 HVISGGTKVVQHSP
-458 PLKTSAGLKPVD
+458 PLKASAGLKRA
-470 NGCVAYV
+470 C
-477 LRTGFYTS
+477 FK
-485 QGKLLRTILFGVKRV
+485 GKLLRTILFGVKRV

-518 IAAAAYV
+518 IAAAVYV

-533 TRNRYKLFL
+533 SRNRYKLFL

-639 LVTLDDGQLVG
+639 LVTMDDGQLVG

-702 ERLGSTELCYIS
+702 EKLGSTELCYIS

-724 GMFTE
+724 GMFAE
-729 CPENYDQ
+729 CPASYDQ
-736 VHREMSREGA
+736 VHKEMSREGA
-746 RVLALGYKEI
+746 RVLALGYKEM
-756 GHLSHQQVREISR
+756 GHLSHQQVREMSR
-769 GALECDL
+769 DALECDL
-776 QFAGFM
+776 HFAGFM

-789 NDSKAVIQEI
+789 NDSKAVIREI

-832 LILQPSPNQGQWHWE
+832 LILQPSTWQWE

-852 VSVALPPP
+852 VCAPLPPP
-860 SVSSFVHQFDLCV
+860 SISSFVREFDLCV
-873 TGEGLARLACDPH
+873 TGEGLARLSCDPR

-947 ERLPEKKKRVR
+947 ERMPEKKKRGR
-958 EKETAISDSRP
+958 EKESSTSETRP
-969 VPPVSSSVKLSSR
+969 LPP
-982 AARQRVMAQREE
+982 
-994 QLAAQKERISQV
+994 ERISQV

-1203 LWSIAISGL
+1203 LWSIALSGL

-1231 VDIPTEFKLI
+1231 VDIPTEFKFI
-1241 ISQVLVVDF
+1241 IAQVLVVDF
-1250 VAALLVDRLLQ
+1250 VAALLVDRVLQ
-1261 FFLGKGTLSLPS
+1261 FLLGKGTLRLPS

>member
-1 MHQVKE
+1 
-7 SRGRPMPSKHYV
+7 
-19 SLRVCVCGS
+19 
-28 SGQGN
+28 
-33 SRTNRRALKAGQH
+33 
-46 TASCV
+46 
-51 ESYFYRLHR
+51 
-60 DGVVVDG
+60 
-67 RGGQMRDSDT
+67 
-77 MNYARKDG
+77 
-85 SMAADGIRGPGE
+85 
-97 LQMAPSVNHNQND
+97 MAPSVNHNQHD
-110 SGAGDEL
+110 SGTGDEL

-136 PFLAVLYPGW
+136 PFLVVLYPGW
-146 VYVWLGVYGTSEY
+146 LYVWLGVYGASEY

-175 LTALSGYWSVHVHC
+175 LTTLSGYWSVHAHC

-195 EPDPNLATLAK
+195 EPDPNKATLAK
-206 VIPMP
+206 VIPTP
-211 NNGSAE
+211 NNGFAE
-217 LVTLQRNQDENGEKT
+217 LVALQRDQDENGERI
-232 LSFEFQKIRYIFDYG
+232 LSFEFQKIRYTFDHK
-247 EKKCFFPVAF
+247 EKKCFLPIAF
-257 PISYPM
+257 PINHPM
-263 GYFQSWRGYQE
+263 GHFQSWRGYQE
-274 ETELRVA
+274 ETELRAA
-281 EKQYGT
+281 EKHYGT

-382 GDIVSVGRSPQDN
+382 GDIVSIGRSPQDN

-431 PERILDLQTDSRL
+431 PERIMDLQTDSRL
-444 HVISGGTKVVQHTP
+444 HIISGGTKVVQHSP
-458 PLKTSAGLKPVD
+458 PLKASAGLKPVD

-518 IAAAAYV
+518 IAAAVYV
-525 WVEGTKDL
+525 WVEGTKDAS
-533 TRNRYKLFL
+533 RNRYKLFL

-587 GKVEICCFDK
+587 GKVEVCCFDK

-659 AADWTLTKDEKVFPR
+659 AADWTLTKDEKVFAR

-702 ERLGSTELCYIS
+702 EKLGSTELCYIS

-724 GMFTE
+724 GMFAD
-729 CPENYDQ
+729 CPASYDE
-736 VHREMSREGA
+736 VHKEMSREGA
-746 RVLALGYKEI
+746 RVLALGYKEM
-756 GHLSHQQVREISR
+756 GHLSHQQVREMSR
-769 GALECDL
+769 DALECDL
-776 QFAGFM
+776 HFAGFM

-789 NDSKAVIQEI
+789 SDSKAVIREI

-832 LILQPSPNQGQWHWE
+832 LVLQPGPGEWQWE
-847 SIDGT
+847 SIDG
-852 VSVALPPP
+852 SVCVPLPPP
-860 SVSSFVHQFDLCV
+860 SVSAFVHQFDLCV
-873 TGEGLARLACDPH
+873 TGEGLVRLSCDPR
-886 LLHTLLPHI
+886 LLHALLPHI

-935 AHIGVA
+935 PTHLNACLKERNGV
-941 LLANAP
+941 
-947 ERLPEKKKRVR
+947 EKR
-958 EKETAISDSRP
+958 RP
-969 VPPVSSSVKLSSR
+969 PSR
-982 AARQRVMAQREE
+982 AASLQ
-994 QLAAQKERISQV
+994 ISQV
-1006 LRELEEDQVQV
+1006 LRELEEDQLQV

-1101 RSKPLKTLSRER
+1101 RSKPLKTLSQER

-1137 LVYLYKEAQSRSPP
+1137 LVYLYKEAQTRSP
-1151 RAEQFVDLYKEFEPS
+1151 EDQFVDLYKEFEPS

-1203 LWSIAISGL
+1203 LWSIALSGL

-1241 ISQVLVVDF
+1241 IAQVLVVDF
-1250 VAALLVDRLLQ
+1250 ILALLVDRVLQ
-1261 FFLGKGTLSLPS
+1261 FLLGKGTLRLPS

>member
-1 MHQVKE
+1 MNDAKI
-7 SRGRPMPSKHYV
+7 
-19 SLRVCVCGS
+19 
-28 SGQGN
+28 
-33 SRTNRRALKAGQH
+33 
-46 TASCV
+46 
-51 ESYFYRLHR
+51 
-60 DGVVVDG
+60 DGK
-67 RGGQMRDSDT
+67 SDT
-77 MNYARKDG
+77 DG
-85 SMAADGIRGPGE
+85 LLEPGE
-97 LQMAPSVNHNQND
+97 AQMAPSVNHNQHD
-110 SGAGDEL
+110 SAVGDEL

-123 YRRRPR
+123 YTRRPR
-129 LLHGTVL
+129 FMHGTVL
-136 PFLAVLYPGW
+136 PFLLFLYPGW
-146 VYVWLGVYGTSEY
+146 LYVWLGVYGANEY

-175 LTALSGYWSVHVHC
+175 LTALSGYWSVHAHC

-195 EPDPNLATLAK
+195 EPHPKKATLAK
-206 VIPMP
+206 IIPTP

-217 LVTLQRNQDENGEKT
+217 LVALQRDQDENGEEI
-232 LSFEFQKIRYIFDYG
+232 LAFEFQKIRYTFDYK
-247 EKKCFFPVAF
+247 EKKCFLPIAF
-257 PISYPM
+257 PINHPM

-274 ETELRVA
+274 ESDLRVA
-281 EKQYGT
+281 EKRYGT
-287 NRAEMMVPD
+287 NKAEMVVPD

-377 DELVP
+377 DDLVP

-420 PQMKEPVEDLD
+420 PQMKEPVEELD
-431 PERILDLQTDSRL
+431 PERILDLQLDSRL
-444 HVISGGTKVVQHTP
+444 HVISGGTKVVQHSP
-458 PLKTSAGLKPVD
+458 PLKATTGLKPVD

-525 WVEGTKDL
+525 WVEGTKDVS
-533 TRNRYKLFL
+533 RNRYKLFL

-587 GKVEICCFDK
+587 GKVEVCCFDK

-612 GLREGKEVMPV
+612 GLREGTEVMPV

-659 AADWTLTKDEKVFPR
+659 AADWSLTKDEKVFAR

-702 ERLGSTELCYIS
+702 EKLGSTELCYIS

-724 GMFTE
+724 PMFSQ
-729 CPENYDQ
+729 CPATYDE
-736 VHREMSREGA
+736 VHKEMSREGA

-756 GHLSHQQVREISR
+756 GHLTHQQVREIGR
-769 GALECDL
+769 DALECNL
-776 QFAGFM
+776 HFAGFM

-789 NDSKAVIQEI
+789 TDSKAVIREI

-832 LILQPSPNQGQWHWE
+832 LILQRVPDQTNWQWE

-852 VSVALPPP
+852 VHIPMPPP
-860 SVSSFVHQFDLCV
+860 DVSSLLQKFDLCV
-873 TGEGLARLACDPH
+873 TGEGLTRLSYEPR
-886 LLHTLLPHI
+886 LLHMLLPHI
-895 QVFAR
+895 RVFAR

-947 ERLPEKKKRVR
+947 ERIPDKKKRVR
-958 EKETAISDSRP
+958 ENASPAETRPQPPISSGG
-969 VPPVSSSVKLSSR
+969 KLSSR
-982 AARQRVMAQREE
+982 AARQRIMAQREE

-1137 LVYLYKEAQSRSPP
+1137 LVYLYREAQNRSPP

-1203 LWSIAISGL
+1203 LWSIALSGL

-1231 VDIPTEFKLI
+1231 VDIPTEFKFI
-1241 ISQVLVVDF
+1241 IAQVLVVDF
-1250 VAALLVDRLLQ
+1250 AAALLVDRMLQ
-1261 FFLGKGTLSLPS
+1261 FFLGKGTLRLPS

>member
-1 MHQVKE
+1 
-7 SRGRPMPSKHYV
+7 
-19 SLRVCVCGS
+19 
-28 SGQGN
+28 
-33 SRTNRRALKAGQH
+33 
-46 TASCV
+46 
-51 ESYFYRLHR
+51 
-60 DGVVVDG
+60 
-67 RGGQMRDSDT
+67 
-77 MNYARKDG
+77 MNDAKKDG
-85 SMAADGIRGPGE
+85 SVTADGIRGPGE
-97 LQMAPSVNHNQND
+97 LPMAPSVNHHQHD
-110 SGAGDEL
+110 SSTGDEL

-136 PFLAVLYPGW
+136 PFLALLYPGW
-146 VYVWLGVYGTSEY
+146 LYVWLGVYGASEY

-175 LTALSGYWSVHVHC
+175 LTALSGYWSVHAHC

-195 EPDPNLATLAK
+195 EPDPNTATLAK
-206 VIPMP
+206 VIPTP

-217 LVTLQRNQDENGEKT
+217 LVALQRDQNENGERI
-232 LSFEFQKIRYIFDYG
+232 LSFEFQKIRYIFDFK
-247 EKKCFFPVAF
+247 ERKCFFPMAF
-257 PISYPM
+257 PINNPM

-274 ETELRVA
+274 ETELRAA
-281 EKQYGT
+281 EKRYGT
-287 NRAEMMVPD
+287 NRAEMVVPD

-382 GDIVSVGRSPQDN
+382 GDIVSIGRSPQEN

-431 PERILDLQTDSRL
+431 PERVLDLQTDSRL
-444 HVISGGTKVVQHTP
+444 HIISGGTKVVQHTP

-525 WVEGTKDL
+525 WVED
-533 TRNRYKLFL
+533 
-542 ECTLIL
+542 
-548 TSVVP
+548 
-553 PELPIE
+553 
-559 LSLAVNTSLIALAKL
+559 
-574 YVFCTEPFRIPFA
+574 VFCTEPFRIPFA
-587 GKVEICCFDK
+587 GKVEVCCFDK

-612 GLREGKEVMPV
+612 GLRGGREVMPV

-659 AADWTLTKDEKVFPR
+659 AADWILTKDEKVFPR

-702 ERLGSTELCYIS
+702 EKLGSTELCYIS
-714 TVKGAPETLR
+714 TIKGAPETLR

-729 CPENYDQ
+729 CPVHYDK
-736 VHREMSREGA
+736 VHKEMSREGA

-756 GHLSHQQVREISR
+756 GHLTHQQVREISR
-769 GALECDL
+769 DTLECNL

-789 NDSKAVIQEI
+789 NDSKAVIREI

-832 LILQPSPNQGQWHWE
+832 LILQQSPSQGEWHWE

-860 SVSSFVHQFDLCV
+860 SVPSFVRQFDLCV
-873 TGEGLARLACDPH
+873 TGEGLARLSCDPR

-895 QVFAR
+895 RVFAR
-900 VSPKQKEFVITSL
+900 VSPKQKELVITSL

-947 ERLPEKKKRVR
+947 ERLPEKKKRSR
-958 EKETAISDSRP
+958 EKETSVPEPRP
-969 VPPVSSSVKLSSR
+969 LPPVNSASKLSSR

-1151 RAEQFVDLYKEFEPS
+1151 REEQFVDLYKEFEPS

-1203 LWSIAISGL
+1203 LWSIALSGL
-1212 AIVGLLT
+1212 AIVGLLS

-1231 VDIPTEFKLI
+1231 VDIPTEFKFI
-1241 ISQVLVVDF
+1241 IAQVLVVDF
-1250 VAALLVDRLLQ
+1250 AIALMVDRVLQ
-1261 FFLGKGTLSLPS
+1261 FLLGKGTLRLPS

>member
-1 MHQVKE
+1 MRPGEGARGLRPPQAEGFTRSAH
-7 SRGRPMPSKHYV
+7 SRKRFTCSVQLPTAAWFSWRQRSKAAKGSAQSCRICRTMGLPGRWGGPQQSGWPPG
-19 SLRVCVCGS
+19 GS
-28 SGQGN
+28 TEPRAPLGP
-33 SRTNRRALKAGQH
+33 RAL
-46 TASCV
+46 
-51 ESYFYRLHR
+51 
-60 DGVVVDG
+60 
-67 RGGQMRDSDT
+67 
-77 MNYARKDG
+77 
-85 SMAADGIRGPGE
+85 AD
-97 LQMAPSVNHNQND
+97 N
-110 SGAGDEL
+110 EL
-117 VSSVTL
+117 VSAVTL

-136 PFLAVLYPGW
+136 PFVAGLYPAWLWLWGPR
-146 VYVWLGVYGTSEY
+146 VWAAWREAGAGRAP
-159 PEAGLLAL
+159 PEAALLAL
-167 AAIGIAHV
+167 AAIGVAHL
-175 LTALSGYWSVHVHC
+175 LTALSGLWSVHAHC
-189 WLTCSK
+189 ALTCVR
-195 EPDPNLATLAK
+195 EPSPKKATLAK
-206 VIPMP
+206 VVPTP
-211 NNGSAE
+211 NNGSVE
-217 LVTLQRNQDENGEKT
+217 LVPLHRDQGEDGQEA
-232 LSFEFQKIRYIFDYG
+232 LSFEFQKIKYSYEVDG
-247 EKKCFFPVAF
+247 KKQFLPVAF
-257 PISYPM
+257 PVEHPLSY
-263 GYFQSWRGYQE
+263 YQNARGYQE
-274 ETELRVA
+274 DKDIRAA
-281 EKQYGT
+281 EKKYGT
-287 NRAEMMVPD
+287 NKAEMVVPE

-324 YWYYSVFTLFML
+324 YWYYSVFTLSML

-351 SEIRRMGNKPY
+351 SEIRKMGNKPY

-377 DELVP
+377 DEIIP
-382 GDIVSVGRSPQDN
+382 GDIVSIGRSPHEN

-420 PQMKEPVEDLD
+420 PQMKEPVEDLN
-431 PERILDLQTDSRL
+431 PERVLDMQADSRL
-444 HVISGGTKVVQHTP
+444 HIIFGGTKVVQHIP
-458 PLKTSAGLKPVD
+458 PQKASTGLKPVD
-470 NGCVAYV
+470 NGCVAYA
-477 LRTGFYTS
+477 LRTGFNTS

-518 IAAAAYV
+518 VAAAAYV
-525 WVEGTKDL
+525 WIEGTKDPS
-533 TRNRYKLFL
+533 RNRYKLFL

-574 YVFCTEPFRIPFA
+574 YVYCTEPFRIPFA
-587 GKVEICCFDK
+587 GKVEVCCFDK
-597 TGTLTSDSLVVRGVA
+597 TGTLTSDHLVVRGVA
-612 GLREGKEVMPV
+612 GLRDGKEVTPV
-623 SEIPV
+623 SDIPV
-628 ETHRVVATCHS
+628 ETHRAIATCHS
-639 LVTLDDGQLVG
+639 LVQLDDGTLVG
-650 DPLEKAMLT
+650 DPLEKAMLM
-659 AADWTLTKDEKVFPR
+659 AVDWTLTKDEKVFPR
-674 GIKTQGLKIH
+674 SIRTQGLKIH

-702 ERLGSTELCYIS
+702 EKIGSTDLCYIAA
-714 TVKGAPETLR
+714 VKGAPETLHR
-724 GMFTE
+724 MLSHCPSNYHAVHTE
-729 CPENYDQ
+729 I
-736 VHREMSREGA
+736 SREGA
-746 RVLALGYKEI
+746 RVLALGYKEL
-756 GHLSHQQVREISR
+756 GHLTHQQVREMKR
-769 GALECDL
+769 EALECEL
-776 QFAGFM
+776 RFAGFI

-789 NDSKAVIQEI
+789 ADSKAVIKEI
-799 QEASH
+799 QNASH

-826 IQKEHT
+826 LQREHT
-832 LILQPSPNQGQWHWE
+832 LILQPPASKGNGPVHQR
-847 SIDGT
+847 SIDGA
-852 VSVALPPP
+852 VLLPSFP
-860 SVSSFVHQFDLCV
+860 SPLQELTQRYDLCV
-873 TGEGLARLACDPH
+873 TGEGLSH
-886 LLHTLLPHI
+886 LQAVDRQQLLKLIPHI

-900 VSPKQKEFVITSL
+900 VVPKQKEFVITTL
-913 KGLGYVTL
+913 KSLGYITL

-935 AHIGVA
+935 ADVGVA

-947 ERLPEKKKRVR
+947 ERLPERKKRAR
-958 EKETAISDSRP
+958 DGPGDGRPAP
-969 VPPVSSSVKLSSR
+969 VPGASGSVKPTSR
-982 AARQRVMAQREE
+982 GAKHR
-994 QLAAQKERISQV
+994 ERISQV
-1006 LRELEEDQVQV
+1006 LKDLEEERVPV

-1060 ALNALVLAY
+1060 ALNALILAY

-1101 RSKPLKTLSRER
+1101 RSKPLKTLSKER

-1122 TVLTVLLQFAVHFCS
+1122 TVLTVLLQFLVHFLS
-1137 LVYLYKEAQSRSPP
+1137 LVYLYQGAQVRSE
-1151 RAEQFVDLYKEFEPS
+1151 REEFVDLYKEFEPS
-1166 LINST
+1166 LVNST

-1194 ESLSENRPL
+1194 ESLQENKPL
-1203 LWSIAISGL
+1203 LWSIILSGL
-1212 AIVGLLT
+1212 AIVGLLS

-1225 NEQFAL
+1225 NEQFGL
-1231 VDIPTEFKLI
+1231 VEIPAEFKVVI
-1241 ISQVLVVDF
+1241 TQVLLADF
-1250 VAALLVDRLLQ
+1250 FLALGVDRILQ
-1261 FFLGKGTLSLPS
+1261 FLLGSAKLKVPS

>member
-1 MHQVKE
+1 MDEAKKE
-7 SRGRPMPSKHYV
+7 
-19 SLRVCVCGS
+19 
-28 SGQGN
+28 GN
-33 SRTNRRALKAGQH
+33 
-46 TASCV
+46 
-51 ESYFYRLHR
+51 
-60 DGVVVDG
+60 
-67 RGGQMRDSDT
+67 
-77 MNYARKDG
+77 
-85 SMAADGIRGPGE
+85 MAADGVNGPGGT
-97 LQMAPSVNHNQND
+97 QTRAPS
-110 SGAGDEL
+110 DEL
-117 VSSVTL
+117 VRSVSL
-123 YRRRPR
+123 HSRRSRV
-129 LLHGTVL
+129 LHGTVF
-136 PFLAVLYPGW
+136 PFLFLYPLCLYTW
-146 VYVWLGVYGTSEY
+146 FGVYGASEY
-159 PEAGLLAL
+159 VEAGLLAL
-167 AAIGIAHV
+167 AALGIAHV
-175 LTALSGYWSVHVHC
+175 LTVLSGYWSVHAHC

-195 EPDPNLATLAK
+195 ESDPAKATFAK
-206 VIPMP
+206 VIPTP

-217 LVTLQRNQDENGEKT
+217 LVPLLRDKNEDGSES
-232 LSFEFQKIRYIFDYG
+232 LSFEFQKIRYVYDSK
-247 EKKCFFPVAF
+247 EKKRFLQVAF
-257 PISYPM
+257 PINVPM
-263 GYFQSWRGYQE
+263 SHFQNWRGYQE
-274 ETELRVA
+274 EAQLQAA
-281 EKQYGT
+281 EKSYGT
-287 NRAEMMVPD
+287 NRAEMVVPD

-368 NRKWRPISS
+368 NRKWRPVSS

-431 PERILDLQTDSRL
+431 PDRILDLQTDSRL
-444 HVISGGTKVVQHTP
+444 HVISGGTKVVQHSP
-458 PLKTSAGLKPVD
+458 PLRTSAGLKPVD

-518 IAAAAYV
+518 IAAAVYV
-525 WVEGTKDL
+525 WVEGTKDPS
-533 TRNRYKLFL
+533 RNKYKLFL

-612 GLREGKEVMPV
+612 GLRDGKQVTPV

-628 ETHRVVATCHS
+628 DTHRVVATCHS

-674 GIKTQGLKIH
+674 GIKTPGLKIH

-702 ERLGSTELCYIS
+702 ERMGSSELCYIS
-714 TVKGAPETLR
+714 TVKGAPETLKD
-724 GMFTE
+724 MFCE
-729 CPENYDQ
+729 CPASYDE

-746 RVLALGYKEI
+746 RVLALGYKEM
-756 GHLSHQQVREISR
+756 GHLSHQQVRELSR
-769 GALECDL
+769 EVLECDL
-776 QFAGFM
+776 HFAGFM

-789 NDSKAVIQEI
+789 NDSKAVIREI

-826 IQKEHT
+826 MQKEHT
-832 LILQPSPNQGQWHWE
+832 LVLQPGPNQAEWQWV
-847 SIDGT
+847 SIDG
-852 VSVALPPP
+852 SVCLPLPPS
-860 SVSSFVHQFDLCV
+860 SVSDLIRRYDLCV
-873 TGEGLARLACDPH
+873 TGEGLTRLTYEPR
-886 LLHTLLPHI
+886 LLHALLPHVR
-895 QVFAR
+895 VFAR

-913 KGLGYVTL
+913 KGLGFVTL

-947 ERLPEKKKRVR
+947 ERMPEKKKKSKD
-958 EKETAISDSRP
+958 KEYSSGEPRPGPP
-969 VPPVSSSVKLSSR
+969 VPSSGGKLSSR
-982 AARQRVMAQREE
+982 AARQRLMAQREE

-1006 LRELEEDQVQV
+1006 LRELEEDQIQV

-1101 RSKPLKTLSRER
+1101 RSKPLKTLSKER

-1137 LVYLYKEAQSRSPP
+1137 LVYLYKGAQSRSPP
-1151 RAEQFVDLYKEFEPS
+1151 RAERFVDLYKEFEPS

-1194 ESLSENRPL
+1194 ESLTENRPL

-1241 ISQVLVVDF
+1241 IAQVLVVDF
-1250 VAALLVDRLLQ
+1250 VAALLVDRVLQ
-1261 FFLGKGTLSLPS
+1261 FLLGKGTLRLPK

>member
-1 MHQVKE
+1 
-7 SRGRPMPSKHYV
+7 
-19 SLRVCVCGS
+19 
-28 SGQGN
+28 
-33 SRTNRRALKAGQH
+33 
-46 TASCV
+46 
-51 ESYFYRLHR
+51 
-60 DGVVVDG
+60 
-67 RGGQMRDSDT
+67 
-77 MNYARKDG
+77 MNDAKKDE

-146 VYVWLGVYGTSEY
+146 VYVWLGVYGASEY

-195 EPDPNLATLAK
+195 EPDPKLATLAK
-206 VIPMP
+206 VIPTP

-217 LVTLQRNQDENGEKT
+217 LVTLQRDQDENGEKI
-232 LSFEFQKIRYIFDYG
+232 LSFEFQKIRYIFDYQ
-247 EKKCFFPVAF
+247 EKKCFLPVAF
-257 PISYPM
+257 PINHPI
-263 GYFQSWRGYQE
+263 GHFQSWRGYQE
-274 ETELRVA
+274 ETELKAA
-281 EKQYGT
+281 EKRYGA
-287 NRAEMMVPD
+287 NRAEMVVPD

-382 GDIVSVGRSPQDN
+382 GDIVSIGRSPQDN

-431 PERILDLQTDSRL
+431 PGRILDLQTDSRL
-444 HVISGGTKVVQHTP
+444 HIISGGTKVVQHTP

-702 ERLGSTELCYIS
+702 EKLGSTELCYIS

-724 GMFTE
+724 GMFTA
-729 CPENYDQ
+729 CPGNYDE

-756 GHLSHQQVREISR
+756 GHLSHQQCREISR
-769 GALECDL
+769 DALECDL

-789 NDSKAVIQEI
+789 NDSKAVIKEI

-826 IQKEHT
+826 IQKDHT
-832 LILQPSPNQGQWHWE
+832 LILQPSLNQGQWHWE

-852 VSVALPPP
+852 VTVALPPP
-860 SVSSFVHQFDLCV
+860 SVSSFVQQFDLCV
-873 TGEGLARLACDPH
+873 TGEGLARLGCDPH

-895 QVFAR
+895 RVFAR

-947 ERLPEKKKRVR
+947 ERMPEKKKRGR
-958 EKETAISDSRP
+958 DKESATSDIRP
-969 VPPVSSSVKLSSR
+969 VPPASSGVKLSSR
-982 AARQRVMAQREE
+982 AARQRAMAQREE
-994 QLAAQKERISQV
+994 QLAAQKEKISQV

-1137 LVYLYKEAQSRSPP
+1137 LVYLYKEAQTRSPP
-1151 RAEQFVDLYKEFEPS
+1151 REEQFVDLYKEFEPS

-1203 LWSIAISGL
+1203 LWSIVLSGL

-1231 VDIPTEFKLI
+1231 VEIPTEFKLI
-1241 ISQVLVVDF
+1241 IAQVLLVDF
-1250 VAALLVDRLLQ
+1250 VAALLVDRVLQ
-1261 FFLGKGTLSLPS
+1261 FFLGKGTLRLPS

>member
-1 MHQVKE
+1 
-7 SRGRPMPSKHYV
+7 
-19 SLRVCVCGS
+19 
-28 SGQGN
+28 
-33 SRTNRRALKAGQH
+33 
-46 TASCV
+46 
-51 ESYFYRLHR
+51 
-60 DGVVVDG
+60 
-67 RGGQMRDSDT
+67 
-77 MNYARKDG
+77 
-85 SMAADGIRGPGE
+85 MAAAGPPPGP
-97 LQMAPSVNHNQND
+97 L
-110 SGAGDEL
+110 DEL
-117 VSSVTL
+117 VLSVTL

-136 PFLAVLYPGW
+136 PFVAGLYPAWLWLWGPR
-146 VYVWLGVYGTSEY
+146 VWAAWREAVAVAEEEEAGPRAGPGPAP
-159 PEAGLLAL
+159 PEAAFLAL
-167 AAIGIAHV
+167 AAIGVVHL
-175 LTALSGYWSVHVHC
+175 LTALSGLWSVHAHC
-189 WLTCSK
+189 ALTCVR
-195 EPDPNLATLAK
+195 EPCPKKATLAK
-206 VIPMP
+206 VVPTP
-211 NNGSAE
+211 NNGSVE
-217 LVTLQRNQDENGEKT
+217 LVPLHRDQGEDGQEA
-232 LSFEFQKIRYIFDYG
+232 LSFEFQKIKYSYEIDG
-247 EKKCFFPVAF
+247 KKQFLPVAF
-257 PISYPM
+257 PVEHPLCY
-263 GYFQSWRGYQE
+263 YQNARGYQE
-274 ETELRVA
+274 DKDIRAA
-281 EKQYGT
+281 EKKYGT
-287 NRAEMMVPD
+287 NKAEMVVPE

-305 TAPFFV
+305 TAPFFI

-324 YWYYSVFTLFML
+324 YWYYSVFTLSML

-351 SEIRRMGNKPY
+351 SEIRKMGNKPY

-377 DELVP
+377 DEIIP
-382 GDIVSVGRSPQDN
+382 GDIVSIGRSPHEN

-420 PQMKEPVEDLD
+420 PQMKEPVEDLN
-431 PERILDLQTDSRL
+431 PEHILDMQTDSRL
-444 HVISGGTKVVQHTP
+444 HIIFGGTKVVQHIP
-458 PLKTSAGLKPVD
+458 PQKASTGLKPVD
-470 NGCVAYV
+470 SGCVAYA
-477 LRTGFYTS
+477 LRTGFNTS

-525 WVEGTKDL
+525 WIEGTKDPS
-533 TRNRYKLFL
+533 RNRYKLFL

-574 YVFCTEPFRIPFA
+574 YVYCTEPFRIPFA
-587 GKVEICCFDK
+587 GKVQVCCFDK
-597 TGTLTSDSLVVRGVA
+597 TGTLTSDHLVVRGVA
-612 GLREGKEVMPV
+612 GLRDGKEVTPV
-623 SEIPV
+623 SDIPV
-628 ETHRVVATCHS
+628 ETHRAIATCHS
-639 LVTLDDGQLVG
+639 LVLLDDGTLVG
-650 DPLEKAMLT
+650 DPLEKAMLM
-659 AADWTLTKDEKVFPR
+659 AVDWTLTKDEKVFPR
-674 GIKTQGLKIH
+674 SIKTQGLKIH

-702 ERLGSTELCYIS
+702 EKIGSTDLCYIAA
-714 TVKGAPETLR
+714 VKGAPETLHK
-724 GMFTE
+724 MLSQCPSNYHAVHTE
-729 CPENYDQ
+729 IS
-736 VHREMSREGA
+736 HEGA
-746 RVLALGYKEI
+746 RVLALGYKEL
-756 GHLSHQQVREISR
+756 GHLTHQQVREMKR
-769 GALECDL
+769 EALECDL
-776 QFAGFM
+776 RFVGFI

-789 NDSKAVIQEI
+789 ADSKAVIREI
-799 QEASH
+799 QNASH

-826 IQKEHT
+826 LRREHT
-832 LILQPSPNQGQWHWE
+832 LILQPPVSKDSGWQWRSVDGAVLLPISPTSLQELTQRY
-847 SIDGT
+847 
-852 VSVALPPP
+852 
-860 SVSSFVHQFDLCV
+860 DLCV
-873 TGEGLARLACDPH
+873 TGEGLSH
-886 LLHTLLPHI
+886 LQAVNRQQLLKLIPHI

-900 VSPKQKEFVITSL
+900 VVPKQKEFVITTL
-913 KGLGYVTL
+913 KSLGYVTL

-935 AHIGVA
+935 ADVGVA

-947 ERLPEKKKRVR
+947 ERLPERKKRSR
-958 EKETAISDSRP
+958 DGPSDGRPALPSMGSGTVKPTSRGA
-969 VPPVSSSVKLSSR
+969 KH
-982 AARQRVMAQREE
+982 RVMSQREE
-994 QLAAQKERISQV
+994 QMAIQRERISQV
-1006 LRELEEDQVQV
+1006 LKDLEEERVPV

-1060 ALNALVLAY
+1060 ALNALILAY

-1101 RSKPLKTLSRER
+1101 RSKPLKTLSKER

-1122 TVLTVLLQFAVHFCS
+1122 TVLTVLLQFLVHFLS
-1137 LVYLYKEAQSRSPP
+1137 LVYLYRGAQARSDSKQ
-1151 RAEQFVDLYKEFEPS
+1151 EEFVDLYKEFEPS
-1166 LINST
+1166 LVNST

-1194 ESLSENRPL
+1194 ESLQENKPL
-1203 LWSIAISGL
+1203 LWSIVLSGL

-1225 NEQFAL
+1225 NEQFGL
-1231 VDIPTEFKLI
+1231 VEIPTEFKI
-1241 ISQVLVVDF
+1241 VITEVLLADF
-1250 VAALLVDRLLQ
+1250 FLALLVDRILQ
-1261 FFLGKGTLSLPS
+1261 FLLGSAKLKVPS

>member
-1 MHQVKE
+1 MNDTK
-7 SRGRPMPSKHYV
+7 K
-19 SLRVCVCGS
+19 
-28 SGQGN
+28 
-33 SRTNRRALKAGQH
+33 
-46 TASCV
+46 
-51 ESYFYRLHR
+51 
-60 DGVVVDG
+60 DG
-67 RGGQMRDSDT
+67 RI
-77 MNYARKDG
+77 
-85 SMAADGIRGPGE
+85 AADGIRGPGE
-97 LQMAPSVNHNQND
+97 LQMAPSVNHNQHD
-110 SGAGDEL
+110 SGTGDEL

-136 PFLAVLYPGW
+136 PFLAFLYPGW
-146 VYVWLGVYGTSEY
+146 LYVWLGVYGAPDY

-175 LTALSGYWSVHVHC
+175 LTALSGYWSVHAHC

-195 EPDPNLATLAK
+195 EPDPEKATLAK
-206 VIPMP
+206 VIPTP

-217 LVTLQRNQDENGEKT
+217 LVALQRDQDENGERT
-232 LSFEFQKIRYIFDYG
+232 LSFEFQKIRYTFDYK
-247 EKKCFFPVAF
+247 EKKCFLPIAF
-257 PISYPM
+257 PISNPL

-274 ETELRVA
+274 ETELKAA
-281 EKQYGT
+281 EKRYGT
-287 NRAEMMVPD
+287 NRAEMIVPD

-368 NRKWRPISS
+368 NRKWRHISS

-382 GDIVSVGRSPQDN
+382 GDIVSIGRSPQDN

-420 PQMKEPVEDLD
+420 PQMKEPIEDLD

-444 HVISGGTKVVQHTP
+444 HVISGGTKVVQHSP
-458 PLKTSAGLKPVD
+458 PLKASAGLKPVD

-518 IAAAAYV
+518 IAAAVYV

-533 TRNRYKLFL
+533 SRNRYKLFL

-639 LVTLDDGQLVG
+639 LVTMDDGQLVG

-702 ERLGSTELCYIS
+702 EKLGSTELCYIS

-724 GMFTE
+724 GMFAE
-729 CPENYDQ
+729 CPASYDQ
-736 VHREMSREGA
+736 VHKEMSREGA
-746 RVLALGYKEI
+746 RVLALGYKEM
-756 GHLSHQQVREISR
+756 GHLSHQQVREMSR
-769 GALECDL
+769 DALECDL
-776 QFAGFM
+776 HFAGFM

-789 NDSKAVIQEI
+789 NDSKAVIREI

-832 LILQPSPNQGQWHWE
+832 LILQPSSNQGTWQWE

-852 VSVALPPP
+852 VCAPLPPP
-860 SVSSFVHQFDLCV
+860 SISSFVHEFDLCV
-873 TGEGLARLACDPH
+873 TGEGLARLSCDPR

-947 ERLPEKKKRVR
+947 ERMPEKKKRGR
-958 EKETAISDSRP
+958 EKESSTSETRP
-969 VPPVSSSVKLSSR
+969 LPPVTSGGKLSSR

-1203 LWSIAISGL
+1203 LWSIALSGL

-1231 VDIPTEFKLI
+1231 VDIPTEFKFI
-1241 ISQVLVVDF
+1241 IAQVLVVDF
-1250 VAALLVDRLLQ
+1250 VAALLVDRVLQ
-1261 FFLGKGTLSLPS
+1261 FLLGKGTLRLPS

>member
-1 MHQVKE
+1 MNDAKI
-7 SRGRPMPSKHYV
+7 
-19 SLRVCVCGS
+19 
-28 SGQGN
+28 
-33 SRTNRRALKAGQH
+33 
-46 TASCV
+46 
-51 ESYFYRLHR
+51 
-60 DGVVVDG
+60 DGK
-67 RGGQMRDSDT
+67 SDT
-77 MNYARKDG
+77 DG
-85 SMAADGIRGPGE
+85 LLEPGE
-97 LQMAPSVNHNQND
+97 AQMAPSVNHNQHD
-110 SGAGDEL
+110 SAVGDEL

-123 YRRRPR
+123 YTRRPR
-129 LLHGTVL
+129 FMHGTVL
-136 PFLAVLYPGW
+136 PFLLFLYPGW
-146 VYVWLGVYGTSEY
+146 LYVWLGVYGANEY

-175 LTALSGYWSVHVHC
+175 LTALSGYWSVHAHC

-195 EPDPNLATLAK
+195 EPHPKKATLAK
-206 VIPMP
+206 IIPTP

-217 LVTLQRNQDENGEKT
+217 LVALQRDQDENGEEI
-232 LSFEFQKIRYIFDYG
+232 LAFEFQKIRYTFDYK
-247 EKKCFFPVAF
+247 EKKCFLPIAF
-257 PISYPM
+257 PINHPM

-274 ETELRVA
+274 ESDLRVA
-281 EKQYGT
+281 EKRYGT
-287 NRAEMMVPD
+287 NKAEMVVPD

-377 DELVP
+377 DDLVP

-420 PQMKEPVEDLD
+420 PQMKEPVEELD
-431 PERILDLQTDSRL
+431 PERILDLQLDSRL
-444 HVISGGTKVVQHTP
+444 HVISGGTKVVQHSP
-458 PLKTSAGLKPVD
+458 PLKATTGLKPVD

-525 WVEGTKDL
+525 WVEGTKDVS
-533 TRNRYKLFL
+533 RNRYKLFL

-587 GKVEICCFDK
+587 GKVEVCCFDK

-659 AADWTLTKDEKVFPR
+659 AADWSLTKDEKVFAR

-702 ERLGSTELCYIS
+702 EKLGSTELCYIS

-724 GMFTE
+724 PMFSQ
-729 CPENYDQ
+729 CPATYDE
-736 VHREMSREGA
+736 VHKEMSREGA

-756 GHLSHQQVREISR
+756 GHLTHQQVREIGR
-769 GALECDL
+769 DALECNL
-776 QFAGFM
+776 HFAGFM

-789 NDSKAVIQEI
+789 TDSKAVIREI

-832 LILQPSPNQGQWHWE
+832 LILQRVPDQTNWQWE

-852 VSVALPPP
+852 VHIPMPPP
-860 SVSSFVHQFDLCV
+860 DVSSLLQKFDLCV
-873 TGEGLARLACDPH
+873 TGEGLTRLSYESR
-886 LLHTLLPHI
+886 LLHMLLPHI
-895 QVFAR
+895 RVFAR

-947 ERLPEKKKRVR
+947 ERIPDKKKRVR
-958 EKETAISDSRP
+958 ENAPPAETRP
-969 VPPVSSSVKLSSR
+969 QPPVSSGGKLSSR
-982 AARQRVMAQREE
+982 AARQRIMAQREE

-1137 LVYLYKEAQSRSPP
+1137 LVYLYREAQKRSPP

-1203 LWSIAISGL
+1203 LWSIALSGL

-1231 VDIPTEFKLI
+1231 VDIPTEFKFI
-1241 ISQVLVVDF
+1241 IAQVLVVDF
-1250 VAALLVDRLLQ
+1250 AAALLVDRMLQ
-1261 FFLGKGTLSLPS
+1261 FFLGKGTLRLPS

>member
-1 MHQVKE
+1 MDEAKKE
-7 SRGRPMPSKHYV
+7 GNMSADGRTQTRAPSDDLVRSV
-19 SLRVCVCGS
+19 SLHS
-28 SGQGN
+28 
-33 SRTNRRALKAGQH
+33 
-46 TASCV
+46 
-51 ESYFYRLHR
+51 
-60 DGVVVDG
+60 
-67 RGGQMRDSDT
+67 
-77 MNYARKDG
+77 
-85 SMAADGIRGPGE
+85 
-97 LQMAPSVNHNQND
+97 
-110 SGAGDEL
+110 
-117 VSSVTL
+117 
-123 YRRRPR
+123 RRPR
-129 LLHGTVL
+129 VLHGTVF
-136 PFLAVLYPGW
+136 PFLLLYPGCL
-146 VYVWLGVYGTSEY
+146 YAWLGVYGAAEY
-159 PEAGLLAL
+159 AEAGLLAF
-167 AAIGIAHV
+167 AALGIAHV
-175 LTALSGYWSVHVHC
+175 LTVLSGYWSVHAHC

-195 EPDPNLATLAK
+195 ESDPARATFAK
-206 VIPMP
+206 VIPTP

-217 LVTLQRNQDENGEKT
+217 LVPLLRDKDEDGAEI
-232 LSFEFQKIRYIFDYG
+232 LSFEFQKIRYVYDNK
-247 EKKCFFPVAF
+247 EKKVFLPVAF
-257 PISYPM
+257 PINFPM
-263 GYFQSWRGYQE
+263 SHFQNWRGYQE
-274 ETELRVA
+274 EDQLRAA
-281 EKQYGT
+281 EKRYGT
-287 NRAEMMVPD
+287 NRAEMVVPD

-368 NRKWRPISS
+368 NRKWRPVSS

-431 PERILDLQTDSRL
+431 PDRILDLQTDSRL
-444 HVISGGTKVVQHTP
+444 HIISGGTKVVQHTP
-458 PLKTSAGLKPVD
+458 PLRASAGLKPVD

-518 IAAAAYV
+518 IAAAVYV
-525 WVEGTKDL
+525 WVEGTKDPS
-533 TRNRYKLFL
+533 RNKYKLFL

-612 GLREGKEVMPV
+612 GLRDGKQVTPV
-623 SEIPV
+623 SDIPV
-628 ETHRVVATCHS
+628 DTHRVVATCHS

-659 AADWTLTKDEKVFPR
+659 AADWTLTKDEKVFAR
-674 GIKTQGLKIH
+674 SIKTPGLKIH

-702 ERLGSTELCYIS
+702 ERMGSTELCYIS
-714 TVKGAPETLR
+714 TVKGAPETLKD
-724 GMFTE
+724 MFSE
-729 CPENYDQ
+729 CPASYDE

-746 RVLALGYKEI
+746 RVLALGYKEM
-756 GHLSHQQVREISR
+756 GHLSHQQVREVSR
-769 GALECDL
+769 DMLECDL
-776 QFAGFM
+776 RFAGFM

-789 NDSKAVIQEI
+789 TDSKAVIREI

-832 LILQPSPNQGQWHWE
+832 LILQQSPNQAEWQWV
-847 SIDGT
+847 SIDG
-852 VSVALPPP
+852 SVCLPLPTS
-860 SVSSFVHQFDLCV
+860 SVSDLIRRYDLCV
-873 TGEGLARLACDPH
+873 TGEGLSRLTFEPS
-886 LLHTLLPHI
+886 LLNALLPHVR
-895 QVFAR
+895 VFAR

-913 KGLGYVTL
+913 KGLGFVTL

-947 ERLPEKKKRVR
+947 EHMPEKKKRSK
-958 EKETAISDSRP
+958 EKEYSSGEPRPP
-969 VPPVSSSVKLSSR
+969 VPSSGVKLGSR
-982 AARQRVMAQREE
+982 AARQRMMAQREE

-1006 LRELEEDQVQV
+1006 LRELEEDQIQV

-1101 RSKPLKTLSRER
+1101 RSKPLKSLSKER

-1137 LVYLYKEAQSRSPP
+1137 LVYLYKGAQKRSPP
-1151 RAEQFVDLYKEFEPS
+1151 RTEQFVDLYKEFEPS

-1194 ESLSENRPL
+1194 ESLTENRPL
-1203 LWSIAISGL
+1203 LWSIGISGL

-1241 ISQVLVVDF
+1241 IAQVLVVDF
-1250 VAALLVDRLLQ
+1250 VAALLVDRVLQ
-1261 FFLGKGTLSLPS
+1261 FLLGKGTLRLPK

>member
-1 MHQVKE
+1 MDVAKK
-7 SRGRPMPSKHYV
+7 G
-19 SLRVCVCGS
+19 
-28 SGQGN
+28 GN
-33 SRTNRRALKAGQH
+33 
-46 TASCV
+46 
-51 ESYFYRLHR
+51 
-60 DGVVVDG
+60 
-67 RGGQMRDSDT
+67 
-77 MNYARKDG
+77 
-85 SMAADGIRGPGE
+85 MAADGVDGPGRT
-97 LQMAPSVNHNQND
+97 QTRAPS
-110 SGAGDEL
+110 DEL
-117 VSSVTL
+117 VRSVSL
-123 YRRRPR
+123 HNRRP
-129 LLHGTVL
+129 LVLHGTVF
-136 PFLAVLYPGW
+136 PFLLLYPGCL
-146 VYVWLGVYGTSEY
+146 YTWLGVYGASEY
-159 PEAGLLAL
+159 VEAGLLAL
-167 AAIGIAHV
+167 AALGIAHV
-175 LTALSGYWSVHVHC
+175 LTVLSGYWSVHAHC

-195 EPDPNLATLAK
+195 ESDPAKATFAK
-206 VIPMP
+206 VIPTP

-217 LVTLQRNQDENGEKT
+217 LVPLLRDKDEDGAEI
-232 LSFEFQKIRYIFDYG
+232 LCFEFQKIRYVYDSK
-247 EKKCFFPVAF
+247 EKKCFLPVAF
-257 PISYPM
+257 PINFPM
-263 GYFQSWRGYQE
+263 SHFQNWRGYQE
-274 ETELRVA
+274 EDQLRAA
-281 EKQYGT
+281 EKRYGT
-287 NRAEMMVPD
+287 NRAEMVVPD

-368 NRKWRPISS
+368 NRKWRPVSS

-420 PQMKEPVEDLD
+420 PQMKEPIEDLD
-431 PERILDLQTDSRL
+431 PDRILDLQTDSRL
-444 HVISGGTKVVQHTP
+444 HVISGGTKVVQHSP
-458 PLKTSAGLKPVD
+458 PLRASAGLKPVD

-518 IAAAAYV
+518 IAAAVYV
-525 WVEGTKDL
+525 WVEGTKDPS
-533 TRNRYKLFL
+533 RNKYKLFL

-612 GLREGKEVMPV
+612 GLRDGKQVTPV
-623 SEIPV
+623 SDIPV
-628 ETHRVVATCHS
+628 DTHRVVATCHS

-659 AADWTLTKDEKVFPR
+659 AADWTLTKDEKVFSR
-674 GIKTQGLKIH
+674 SIKTPGLKIH

-702 ERLGSTELCYIS
+702 ERMGSTELCYIS
-714 TVKGAPETLR
+714 TVKGAPETLKD
-724 GMFTE
+724 MFSE
-729 CPENYDQ
+729 CPASYDE

-746 RVLALGYKEI
+746 RVLALGYKEM
-756 GHLSHQQVREISR
+756 GHLSHQQVREVSR
-769 GALECDL
+769 DMLECNL
-776 QFAGFM
+776 RFAGFM

-789 NDSKAVIQEI
+789 TDSKAVIREI

-832 LILQPSPNQGQWHWE
+832 LILQQSPNQAEWQWV
-847 SIDGT
+847 SIDN
-852 VSVALPPP
+852 SVCLPLPTS
-860 SVSSFVHQFDLCV
+860 SVSDLIRRYDLCV
-873 TGEGLARLACDPH
+873 TGEGLTRLTH
-886 LLHTLLPHI
+886 ETRLLNALLPHV

-913 KGLGYVTL
+913 KGLGFVTL

-947 ERLPEKKKRVR
+947 EHMPEKKRRSKD
-958 EKETAISDSRP
+958 KEYSSGEPRPP
-969 VPPVSSSVKLSSR
+969 VPSSGVKLSSR
-982 AARQRVMAQREE
+982 AARQRMMAQREE
-994 QLAAQKERISQV
+994 HLAAQKERISQV
-1006 LRELEEDQVQV
+1006 LRELEEDQIQV

-1101 RSKPLKTLSRER
+1101 RSKPLKTLSKER

-1137 LVYLYKEAQSRSPP
+1137 LVYLYKGAQSRSQP
-1151 RAEQFVDLYKEFEPS
+1151 RTEQFVDLYKEFEPS

-1194 ESLSENRPL
+1194 ESLTENRPL
-1203 LWSIAISGL
+1203 LWSIGISGL

-1241 ISQVLVVDF
+1241 IAQVLVVDF

-1261 FFLGKGTLSLPS
+1261 FLLGKGTLRLPK

>member
-1 MHQVKE
+1 MDVAKKE
-7 SRGRPMPSKHYV
+7 
-19 SLRVCVCGS
+19 
-28 SGQGN
+28 GN
-33 SRTNRRALKAGQH
+33 
-46 TASCV
+46 
-51 ESYFYRLHR
+51 
-60 DGVVVDG
+60 
-67 RGGQMRDSDT
+67 
-77 MNYARKDG
+77 
-85 SMAADGIRGPGE
+85 MAADGVDGPGRT
-97 LQMAPSVNHNQND
+97 QTRAPSDDLVRSVSLHN
-110 SGAGDEL
+110 
-117 VSSVTL
+117 
-123 YRRRPR
+123 RRPR
-129 LLHGTVL
+129 VLHGTVF
-136 PFLAVLYPGW
+136 PFLLLYPGCL
-146 VYVWLGVYGTSEY
+146 YTWLGVYGAAEY
-159 PEAGLLAL
+159 VEAGLLAL
-167 AAIGIAHV
+167 AALGIAHV
-175 LTALSGYWSVHVHC
+175 LTVLSGYWSVHAHC
-189 WLTCSK
+189 RLTCSK
-195 EPDPNLATLAK
+195 ESDPAKATFAK
-206 VIPMP
+206 VIPTP

-217 LVTLQRNQDENGEKT
+217 LVPLLRDKDEDGTEI
-232 LSFEFQKIRYIFDYG
+232 LSFEFQKIRYVYDSK
-247 EKKCFFPVAF
+247 EKKCFLPVAF
-257 PISYPM
+257 PINFPM
-263 GYFQSWRGYQE
+263 SHFQNWRGYQE
-274 ETELRVA
+274 EDQLRAA
-281 EKQYGT
+281 EKRYGT
-287 NRAEMMVPD
+287 NRAEMVVPD

-368 NRKWRPISS
+368 NRKWRPVSS

-420 PQMKEPVEDLD
+420 PQMKEPIEDLD
-431 PERILDLQTDSRL
+431 PDRILDLQTDSRL
-444 HVISGGTKVVQHTP
+444 HVISGGTKVVQHSP
-458 PLKTSAGLKPVD
+458 PLRASAGLKPVD

-525 WVEGTKDL
+525 WVEGTKDPS
-533 TRNRYKLFL
+533 RNKYKLFL

-612 GLREGKEVMPV
+612 GLRDGKQVMPV
-623 SEIPV
+623 SDIPV
-628 ETHRVVATCHS
+628 DTHRVVATCHS

-674 GIKTQGLKIH
+674 SIKAPGLKIH

-702 ERLGSTELCYIS
+702 ERMGSTELCYIS
-714 TVKGAPETLR
+714 TVKGAPETLKD
-724 GMFTE
+724 MFSE
-729 CPENYDQ
+729 CPASYDE

-746 RVLALGYKEI
+746 RVLALGYKEM
-756 GHLSHQQVREISR
+756 GHLSHQQVREVSR
-769 GALECDL
+769 DMLECDL
-776 QFAGFM
+776 RFAGFM

-789 NDSKAVIQEI
+789 TDSKA
-799 QEASH
+799 
-804 HVVMIT
+804 VVMIT

-832 LILQPSPNQGQWHWE
+832 LILQQSPGQAEWQWV
-847 SIDGT
+847 SIDG
-852 VSVALPPP
+852 SVCRPLPAS
-860 SVSSFVHQFDLCV
+860 SVSDLIRQYDLCV
-873 TGEGLARLACDPH
+873 TGEGLTRLTYEPR
-886 LLHTLLPHI
+886 LLNALLPH
-895 QVFAR
+895 
-900 VSPKQKEFVITSL
+900 EFVITSL
-913 KGLGYVTL
+913 KGLGFVTL

-947 ERLPEKKKRVR
+947 EHMPEKKKRSKD
-958 EKETAISDSRP
+958 KEYSSGEPRPP
-969 VPPVSSSVKLSSR
+969 VPSSGVKLSSR
-982 AARQRVMAQREE
+982 AARQRMMAQREE

-1006 LRELEEDQVQV
+1006 LRELEEDQIQV

-1101 RSKPLKTLSRER
+1101 RSKPLKTLSKER

-1137 LVYLYKEAQSRSPP
+1137 LVYLYKGAQSRSPP

-1194 ESLSENRPL
+1194 ESLTENRPL
-1203 LWSIAISGL
+1203 LWSIGISGL

-1241 ISQVLVVDF
+1241 IAQVLVVDF

-1261 FFLGKGTLSLPS
+1261 FLLGKGNLRLPK

>member
-1 MHQVKE
+1 KVKTE
-7 SRGRPMPSKHYV
+7 TFPH
-19 SLRVCVCGS
+19 
-28 SGQGN
+28 
-33 SRTNRRALKAGQH
+33 AG
-46 TASCV
+46 V
-51 ESYFYRLHR
+51 
-60 DGVVVDG
+60 
-67 RGGQMRDSDT
+67 
-77 MNYARKDG
+77 
-85 SMAADGIRGPGE
+85 AADGIRRPGE
-97 LQMAPSVNHNQND
+97 LQMAPSVNHNQHD
-110 SGAGDEL
+110 SGTGDEL
-117 VSSVTL
+117 VRSVTL

-129 LLHGTVL
+129 LLHGTIL
-136 PFLAVLYPGW
+136 PFLALLYPGW
-146 VYVWLGVYGTSEY
+146 LYVWLGVYGASDY

-175 LTALSGYWSVHVHC
+175 LTALSGYWSVHAHC

-195 EPDPNLATLAK
+195 EPDPNKATLAK
-206 VIPMP
+206 VIPTP

-217 LVTLQRNQDENGEKT
+217 LVALQRDQDENGDGT
-232 LSFEFQKIRYIFDYG
+232 IAFEFQKIRYIFDHK
-247 EKKCFFPVAF
+247 EKKCFLPIAF
-257 PISYPM
+257 PISHPM

-274 ETELRVA
+274 EGELRAA
-281 EKQYGT
+281 EKRYGT
-287 NRAEMMVPD
+287 NRAEMVVPD

-382 GDIVSVGRSPQDN
+382 GDIVSIGRSPQEN

-420 PQMKEPVEDLD
+420 PQMKEPIEDLD
-431 PERILDLQTDSRL
+431 PERVLDLQTDSRL
-444 HVISGGTKVVQHTP
+444 HIISGGTKVVQHTP
-458 PLKTSAGLKPVD
+458 PLKASAGLKPVD

-518 IAAAAYV
+518 IAAAVYV
-525 WVEGTKDL
+525 WVEGTKDVS
-533 TRNRYKLFL
+533 RNRYKLFL

-587 GKVEICCFDK
+587 GKVEVCCFDK

-659 AADWTLTKDEKVFPR
+659 AADWTLTKDEKVFAR

-702 ERLGSTELCYIS
+702 EKMGSTELCYIS

-724 GMFTE
+724 GMFSE
-729 CPENYDQ
+729 CPASYDE
-736 VHREMSREGA
+736 VHKEMSREGA
-746 RVLALGYKEI
+746 RVLALGYKEM
-756 GHLSHQQVREISR
+756 GHLTHQQVREMSR
-769 GALECDL
+769 DALECDL
-776 QFAGFM
+776 HFAGFM

-789 NDSKAVIQEI
+789 NDSKSVIREI

-832 LILQPSPNQGQWHWE
+832 LILQPCLNESDWQWE
-847 SIDGT
+847 SIDG
-852 VSVALPPP
+852 SVHVPLPPP
-860 SVSSFVHQFDLCV
+860 SISSFVHQFDLCI
-873 TGEGLARLACDPH
+873 TGEGLARLSCDPR
-886 LLHTLLPHI
+886 LLHILLPHI
-895 QVFAR
+895 RVFAR

-947 ERLPEKKKRVR
+947 ERMPERKKRGR
-958 EKETAISDSRP
+958 EKEVSTTEPRSL
-969 VPPVSSSVKLSSR
+969 PPVSSGSKLSSR

-1151 RAEQFVDLYKEFEPS
+1151 REEQFVDLYKEFEPS

-1194 ESLSENRPL
+1194 ESLGENRPL
-1203 LWSIAISGL
+1203 LWSIALSGL

-1241 ISQVLVVDF
+1241 IAQVLVVDF
-1250 VAALLVDRLLQ
+1250 VAALLVDRVLQ
-1261 FFLGKGTLSLPS
+1261 FLLGKGTLRLPS

>member
-1 MHQVKE
+1 VNQ
-7 SRGRPMPSKHYV
+7 GYTT
-19 SLRVCVCGS
+19 SLPCGAMS
-28 SGQGN
+28 
-33 SRTNRRALKAGQH
+33 
-46 TASCV
+46 
-51 ESYFYRLHR
+51 
-60 DGVVVDG
+60 
-67 RGGQMRDSDT
+67 
-77 MNYARKDG
+77 
-85 SMAADGIRGPGE
+85 GPGE
-97 LQMAPSVNHNQND
+97 LQMAPSMNHNQHD
-110 SGAGDEL
+110 SGTGDEL

-136 PFLAVLYPGW
+136 PFLVVLYPAW
-146 VYVWLGVYGTSEY
+146 LYAWLGVYGASEY

-167 AAIGIAHV
+167 AAIGIVHV
-175 LTALSGYWSVHVHC
+175 LTALSGYWSVHAHC

-195 EPDPNLATLAK
+195 D
-206 VIPMP
+206 
-211 NNGSAE
+211 
-217 LVTLQRNQDENGEKT
+217 DNGERI
-232 LSFEFQKIRYIFDYG
+232 LSFEFQKIRYLFDHK
-247 EKKCFFPVAF
+247 EKKCFLPIAF
-257 PISYPM
+257 PISHPM
-263 GYFQSWRGYQE
+263 GFFQSWRGYQE
-274 ETELRVA
+274 EAELKAA
-281 EKQYGT
+281 EKCYGT
-287 NRAEMMVPD
+287 NRAEMVVPD

-382 GDIVSVGRSPQDN
+382 GDIVSIGRSPQDN

-420 PQMKEPVEDLD
+420 PQMKEPIEDLD
-431 PERILDLQTDSRL
+431 PTRILDLQADSRL
-444 HVISGGTKVVQHTP
+444 HVISGGTKVVQHSP
-458 PLKTSAGLKPVD
+458 PLKASAGLKPVD

-518 IAAAAYV
+518 IAAAVYV
-525 WVEGTKDL
+525 WVEGTKDV

-587 GKVEICCFDK
+587 GKVEVCCFDK

-702 ERLGSTELCYIS
+702 EKMGSTELCYIS

-724 GMFTE
+724 TM
-729 CPENYDQ
+729 NYQ
-736 VHREMSREGA
+736 SLSNVREMSRD
-746 RVLALGYKEI
+746 
-756 GHLSHQQVREISR
+756 
-769 GALECDL
+769 ALECDL
-776 QFAGFM
+776 HFAGFM

-789 NDSKAVIQEI
+789 SDSKAVIREI

-832 LILQPSPNQGQWHWE
+832 LILQPNLDQDGWHWE
-847 SIDGT
+847 SIDG
-852 VSVALPPP
+852 SVHIPLPPP
-860 SVSSFVHQFDLCV
+860 SIPSLVHQFDLCV
-873 TGEGLARLACDPH
+873 TGEGLARLSCEPR

-895 QVFAR
+895 RVFAR

-947 ERLPEKKKRVR
+947 ERMPEKRKRGR
-958 EKETAISDSRP
+958 EKEASTTESRP
-969 VPPVSSSVKLSSR
+969 LPP
-982 AARQRVMAQREE
+982 
-994 QLAAQKERISQV
+994 ERISQV

-1137 LVYLYKEAQSRSPP
+1137 LVYLYRERQREV
-1151 RAEQFVDLYKEFEPS
+1151 EQFVDLYKEFEPS

-1203 LWSIAISGL
+1203 LWSIVISGL

-1225 NEQFAL
+1225 NDQFAL
-1231 VDIPTEFKLI
+1231 VDIPAEFKLI
-1241 ISQVLVVDF
+1241 IAQVLVVDF
-1250 VAALLVDRLLQ
+1250 VAALLVDRVLQ
-1261 FFLGKGTLSLPS
+1261 FLLGKGTLRLPS